1 MAVKAA
7 LVLLAGWAAIVLV
20 GADANTMAEMGPD
33 AAPAPR
39 WQSAVEVEQEEARPR
54 AHSNSA
60 AASREPSEIAEN
72 TVSADT
78 PAHTPPNTD
87 QDASEPSQPTEE
99 PAGAESESAAA
110 ESQAQAHQ
118 QAAQPES
125 QSAPDPEQEAPRTDD
140 EAREDGDS
148 STQTTYTWRD
158 GEHSRTVT
166 YQAELTVVTSREGE
180 SEIVPRQ
187 AASAQSDGP
196 PVFRSDTGE
205 LMTLP
210 GGVLL
215 VLDADSD
222 QSTIDQ
228 FFAVNGISR
237 GRVHDQTFTTNAFL
251 VDTEP
256 GLPSLNL
263 AIQLA
268 GQEGVVIASPNWE
281 REATPQASDSL
292 MPLLEPRSVEALAD
306 CAEIDRS
313 AGIDDPYYGCQWHL
327 KNTGQ
332 FRDSPTSMPDI
343 RVEDVWDASD
353 PETMGEGIRV
363 AVVDSGMH
371 SAHEDLSMNVDTS
384 RNHNYRNGDTNISGS
399 RAGHGT
405 SVAGIIAA
413 RDNSVGV
420 RGVAPRAT
428 IYGYNLLAGSTVPD
442 ANVADAMTRDLADT
456 AVSNNSWG
464 PGRAGNPVRA
474 HATWEA
480 AVVNGVENGF
490 GGKGVV
496 YVWAGGNGYRESD
509 HANLGGLA
517 NHYAVTAVCA
527 VNYKDVRS
535 YYSEL
540 GANLWVCG
548 LSGNVSYGR
557 RNYAYNPDA
566 NLPPITTTDN
576 GNRYRETFSGT
587 SAAAPIVSGVVA
599 LMRAAN
605 DQLTWRD
612 VKVILANSARKND
625 PGNSGWLSG
634 AAKYRSPMESYS
646 YNLAYGFGVVDAK
659 AAVDLAKTW
668 TNLPPWRTTSDDS
681 TDQAKV
687 IPDAPSNSVPGS
699 TIESTLTVDDYVRFV
714 EFVEINVNMVHSQ
727 FKDLAIELVSPS
739 GNVSTLTTARRKAGS
754 AGINGSYRF
763 GSARHLGESPAG
775 TWKLRVTDRRAGN
788 SGTLRSWNVTVYG
801 HGPTLTLSLPTPGD
815 QSITAHWMAPDDQGG
830 SDITSYDLRFIRSDA
845 SDKSDLRWTT
855 RTDIATDT
863 YEITGLEAGVY
874 YDIQVRAHNDPG
886 AGSWTI
892 TVQGSTSPVA
902 PETLA
907 APNVSGR
914 AGELR
919 VSWTPPRAGQVGILR
934 YGLRY
939 ILSSATA
946 EEKED
951 GDNWTEE
958 VAWTTGGGE
967 LKHIIDGLTNGV
979 SYDVQARAVN
989 SQGTSEW
996 SSTSAGAPFIA
1007 NAEPAFPMS
1016 ETGIRSV
1023 SENTPAGQNIGA
1035 AIRAIDPNGDN
1046 LTYESASLDFK
1057 HFAIDESS
1065 GQIQTKKPLNHEDK
1079 SSYTFAVSVSDQKDV
1094 NAEADTT
1101 SDDTIMVTVTIED
1114 VNEPPVVTGDMEH
1127 DITENS
1133 GRYVADFNATDPEND
1148 VLEWRL
1154 SGPDAD
1160 HFEVSD
1166 SGALSFVAN
1175 PDYDAFADADTDSA
1189 YEVSVEAYE
1198 VPVEASD
1205 GSLAGRIEVTIN
1217 ILDVNEPLVAE
1228 DDSVTVVED
1237 TRTYLNVLAN
1247 DNDPE
1252 SADLTVTAPA
1262 STDNASLVVQPGGLI
1277 RYSPNPNFDKQDR
1290 FTYQISDGTDR
1301 ASATVIVTIEPVND
1315 APVFPAGAMQLEVA
1329 KDAQEGDKVGQPV
1342 TATDVE
1348 GGPLT
1353 YRLIGNNFPFE
1364 IDTSSGQILVGPGAS
1379 FDPTVQDTYT
1389 VAVRARD
1396 PGFAKSDILV
1406 IITVVDQ
1413 GVNEAPVASDDAA
1426 TTREDEAVVVRVL
1439 DNDRDPENDD
1449 LAVIRVTAPQNGA
1462 AEVDAGG
1469 ETITYTPRADYHG
1482 ADSFTYTV
1490 SDGHLDGQAEVSV
1503 TIRSVNDAPA
1513 FAAVPAERSV
1523 SENAPGA
1530 KVGVPVIATDV
1541 DDITLTYRLQGAPE
1555 FEIVEDTG
1563 QIQVAPGV
1571 TLDREHTSSYEVTVT
1586 ASDRLNESDSITVTI
1601 NVSNVNEAPTAVND
1615 TATTDEDQS
1624 VRIDVLAN
1632 DTDPDTERAA
1642 LTVSVL
1648 RDPLDGTA
1656 RVESDRTITYTP
1668 NANFAGEN
1676 SFTYRLSDGSL
1687 SDDGSVTVTV
1697 EAVND
1702 APAFPA
1708 ATAERSVS
1716 ENASPRAKVGVP
1728 VIATDVD
1735 GDLLGYR
1742 LQGAPEFEI
1751 DEDTG
1756 QIQVAPGVTLDR
1768 ERTPS
1773 YEVTVTASDGKGGT
1787 DSITVTINVSNVNEA
1802 PTAVNDTA
1810 TTDEDQSVRI
1820 DVLDNDTDPDTE
1832 RAALTVS
1839 VLRDPLDGT
1848 ARVESDRTIT
1858 YTPNANFAGENS
1870 FTYRL
1875 SDGSLSDDGSV
1886 TVTVEAVNDAPAFPA
1901 VPAERS
1907 VSENALPGAKVGVP
1921 VIATDVDGDLLGYR
1935 LQGAPEF
1942 EIDEDTGQIQ
1952 VAPGVTLDRERTP
1965 SYEVTVTASDG
1976 KGGTDSITVTINVSN
1991 VNEAPTAVNDTA
2003 TTDEDQ
2009 SVRIDVLAN
2018 DTDPDTERA
2027 ALTVSVGR
2035 QPLNGTASV
2044 ESDRTITYTP
2054 NANFAGENSFTYS
2067 VSDGSLS
2074 DAGSVTVTVEA
2085 VNDAPTF
2092 PSPTAARSVPE
2103 DAEADDN
2110 VGAPVTAM
2118 DVESAL
2124 LTYSL
2129 SGADSGSF
2137 NIDSNGQ
2144 ITVGMGVTFD
2154 AATKDTY
2161 TVTVTADDGS
2171 GEANATATVEVTIT
2185 VTAGPPI
2192 IIITGGGGGGGGGG
2206 GPSPSEV
2213 DFEWTVQHDI
2223 EQLDG
2228 GNDRATG
2235 VWSDGT
2241 TLWVADNADGAGDAV
2256 YAYDRES
2263 GERLSEREFTL
2274 AEANR
2279 APRGF
2284 WSDRSVVWVSDSGR
2298 ERLFAYRLADG
2309 ERLEEREFALAAGN
2323 SDARGIW
2330 SDEETMWVLD
2340 GRADALF
2347 AYGFESGELLAEYAL
2362 DSANDDPRGIWSDG
2376 VTIWVSDHGAKRLI
2390 AYRLPVLPD
2399 AETDPGEEDAD
2410 DDARELERVSDE
2422 EFTELSKASNNSPRG
2437 IWSDGEV
2444 MYVADESDDRVYS
2457 YNMPDAIDAR
2467 LASLTLS
2474 GVDIG
2479 AFSSSNTEYEAVV
2492 ADGVTETTVEA
2503 EAMQRRTDVAIDPP
2517 DADGEADGHQVAL
2530 QDLGEIAVTVT
2541 SADGSRTRVYRVQFP
2556 ETGWDPARD
2565 PWPHCLRGAIS
2576 EGFSLV
2582 VYEGGS
2588 VDELVGCAESRGI
2601 VALYALHEGAY
2612 VSHILGAPDFVNA
2625 GFLELFP
2632 DGLPPITPLIA
2643 GSNGPPS
2650 ADPFGDLD
2658 DGGQQPWPECL
2669 RGDIAAGFSLVVSE
2683 GGSVDELEACAR
2695 SADITALYTLSEGE
2709 FVSYILGA
2717 PAFVTQPFRDLF
2729 ADGLPLM
2736 TPLVARSEGQ
2746 PGGR

>member
-60 AASREPSEIAEN
+60 AASREPSEIAGN

-125 QSAPDPEQEAPRTDD
+125 QSAPDPEQEAPRTDN

-180 SEIVPRQ
+180 SEIVQRQ

-215 VLDADSD
+215 VLNPDSD
-222 QSTIDQ
+222 QSRIDQ

-237 GRVHDQTFTTNAFL
+237 GRVHEQTFTTNAFFI
-251 VDTEP
+251 DTEP

-281 REATPQASDSL
+281 REATSQASDSL
-292 MPLLEPRSVEALAD
+292 MPLLEPRSVGALAD

-353 PETMGEGIRV
+353 PETMGEGIRI
-363 AVVDSGMH
+363 AIVDTGMH
-371 SAHEDLSMNVDTS
+371 SAHEDLSLNVDTS
-384 RNHNYRNGDTNISGS
+384 RNHNYRNGDSNISGS
-399 RAGHGT
+399 NAGHGT

-428 IYGYNLLAGSTVPD
+428 IYGYNLIAGRAVPD

-464 PGRAGNPVRA
+464 FGHTGAPVRA

-496 YVWAGGNGYRESD
+496 YVWSGGNSYRGGD
-509 HANLGGLA
+509 HANLDGQV
-517 NHYAVTAVCA
+517 NHYATTAVCA

-548 LSGNVSYGR
+548 LSGNVASGR
-557 RNYAYNPDA
+557 RNYLYNPDGH
-566 NLPPITTTDN
+566 LQPITTTDN
-576 GNRYRETFSGT
+576 GNRYRESFSGT

-625 PGNSGWLSG
+625 PGNSGWLAG

-668 TNLPPWRTTSDDS
+668 TNLPPWRTTRSESADE
-681 TDQAKV
+681 ARG

-801 HGPTLTLSLPTPGD
+801 HGSTVTLSLPTPGD
-815 QSITAHWMAPDDQGG
+815 QSITAHWMAPDDPGG
-830 SDITSYDLRFIRSDA
+830 SAVTSYDLRFIRSDA

-855 RTDIATDT
+855 RTDITTDT
-863 YEITGLEAGVY
+863 YEITGLDAGVY
-874 YDIQVRAHNDPG
+874 YDIQVRAHNDLG

-892 TVQGSTSPVA
+892 TVQGSTSPIA

-907 APNVSGR
+907 APNVSAR

-939 ILSSATA
+939 ILSSDTA

-951 GDNWTEE
+951 GNNWTEE
-958 VAWTTGGGE
+958 VAWTTGSGE

-1016 ETGIRSV
+1016 ATGIRSV

-1035 AIRAIDPNGDN
+1035 AIRAIDPNDDN

-1057 HFAIDESS
+1057 HFAIDKSS

-1094 NAEADTT
+1094 NAEADPTV
-1101 SDDTIMVTVTIED
+1101 DDTIMVTVTIED

-1148 VLEWRL
+1148 VFEWRL
-1154 SGPDAD
+1154 SGPDAG

-1175 PDYDAFADADTDSA
+1175 PDYDAFADADTDST
-1189 YEVSVEAYE
+1189 YEVFVEAYE

-1205 GSLAGRIEVTIN
+1205 GSLVGRIEVTIN

-1228 DDSVTVVED
+1228 DDSVTIVED
-1237 TRTYLNVLAN
+1237 TRAYINVLAN

-1262 STDNASLVVQPGGLI
+1262 STDNASLVIQPGGLI
-1277 RYSPNPNFDKQDR
+1277 RYSPNPNFNKQDR

-1315 APVFPAGAMQLEVA
+1315 APDFPVGPIRLKVA

-1348 GGPLT
+1348 GGHLT
-1353 YRLIGNNFPFE
+1353 YRLIGNKFPFE
-1364 IDTSSGQILVGPGAS
+1364 IDTSSGQILVGSGAS

-1490 SDGHLDGQAEVSV
+1490 SDGHLGGQAEVSM

-1523 SENAPGA
+1523 SENASPGA
-1530 KVGVPVIATDV
+1530 KVGDPVIATDV
-1541 DDITLTYRLQGAPE
+1541 DGDLLGYRLQGAPE
-1555 FEIVEDTG
+1555 FEIDEDTG
-1563 QIQVAPGV
+1563 QIRVAPGI
-1571 TLDREHTSSYEVTVT
+1571 TLDRERTPSYEVTVT
-1586 ASDRLNESDSITVTI
+1586 ATDRSNASDSITVTI

-1676 SFTYRLSDGSL
+1676 SFTY
-1687 SDDGSVTVTV
+1687 
-1697 EAVND
+1697 
-1702 APAFPA
+1702 
-1708 ATAERSVS
+1708 
-1716 ENASPRAKVGVP
+1716 
-1728 VIATDVD
+1728 
-1735 GDLLGYR
+1735 
-1742 LQGAPEFEI
+1742 
-1751 DEDTG
+1751 
-1756 QIQVAPGVTLDR
+1756 
-1768 ERTPS
+1768 
-1773 YEVTVTASDGKGGT
+1773 
-1787 DSITVTINVSNVNEA
+1787 
-1802 PTAVNDTA
+1802 
-1810 TTDEDQSVRI
+1810 
-1820 DVLDNDTDPDTE
+1820 
-1832 RAALTVS
+1832 
-1839 VLRDPLDGT
+1839 
-1848 ARVESDRTIT
+1848 
-1858 YTPNANFAGENS
+1858 
-1870 FTYRL
+1870 
-1875 SDGSLSDDGSV
+1875 
-1886 TVTVEAVNDAPAFPA
+1886 
-1901 VPAERS
+1901 
-1907 VSENALPGAKVGVP
+1907 
-1921 VIATDVDGDLLGYR
+1921 
-1935 LQGAPEF
+1935 
-1942 EIDEDTGQIQ
+1942 
-1952 VAPGVTLDRERTP
+1952 
-1965 SYEVTVTASDG
+1965 
-1976 KGGTDSITVTINVSN
+1976 
-1991 VNEAPTAVNDTA
+1991 
-2003 TTDEDQ
+2003 
-2009 SVRIDVLAN
+2009 
-2018 DTDPDTERA
+2018 
-2027 ALTVSVGR
+2027 
-2035 QPLNGTASV
+2035 
-2044 ESDRTITYTP
+2044 
-2054 NANFAGENSFTYS
+2054 S

-2085 VNDAPTF
+2085 VNDAPAF
-2092 PSPTAARSVPE
+2092 PTATTARSVPE
-2103 DAEADDN
+2103 SAEADDN

-2124 LTYSL
+2124 LTYRL
-2129 SGADSGSF
+2129 SGADASSF
-2137 NIDSNGQ
+2137 DIDSDGQ
-2144 ITVGMGVTFD
+2144 ITVGMGAKFD
-2154 AATKDTY
+2154 IATQETY
-2161 TVTVTADDGS
+2161 VVTVTADDGS

-2185 VTAGPPI
+2185 VGGGPP

-2206 GPSPSEV
+2206 GPTPSEV
-2213 DFEWTVQHDI
+2213 DFEWTVDRDI
-2223 EQLDG
+2223 EELDG

-2256 YAYDRES
+2256 YAYDLAS
-2263 GERLSEREFTL
+2263 GERVEEREFDL
-2274 AEANR
+2274 AETNR
-2279 APRGF
+2279 APRGI

-2298 ERLFAYRLADG
+2298 ERLFAYDLATG
-2309 ERLEEREFALAAGN
+2309 ERLEEREFALAERN

-2340 GRADALF
+2340 SRANALF

-2362 DSANDDPRGIWSDG
+2362 DSANSDPHGIWSDG

-2410 DDARELERVSDE
+2410 DDARELERVREE

-2437 IWSDGEV
+2437 IWSDGDV

-2479 AFSSSNTEYEAVV
+2479 EFSSSNTEYEGVV
-2492 ADGVTETTVEA
+2492 SEGVTETTVEA

-2517 DADGEADGHQVAL
+2517 DADVEADGHHVAL
-2530 QDLGEIAVTVT
+2530 QDLGEITVTVT
-2541 SADGSRTRVYRVQFP
+2541 SQDGSRTRVYRVQFP
-2556 ETGWDPARD
+2556 DTGWDPARD
-2565 PWPHCLRGAIS
+2565 PWPHCLRGAVS
-2576 EGFSLV
+2576 VGFSLV

-2588 VDELVGCAESRGI
+2588 VEELVSCAESRGI
-2601 VALYALHEGAY
+2601 VALYALHQGVY
-2612 VSHILGAPDFVNA
+2612 VSNILGAPDFVNREFREIFA
-2625 GFLELFP
+2625 
-2632 DGLPPITPLIA
+2632 DGLPVMVPLVA
-2643 GSNGPPS
+2643 ASNGPPS

-2669 RGDIAAGFSLVVSE
+2669 RGAIAAGFSLVVYE
-2683 GGSVDELEACAR
+2683 GGSVDELEACAQSR
-2695 SADITALYTLSEGE
+2695 DVAALYALSEGE

-2736 TPLVARSEGQ
+2736 TPLVARSEGL

>member
-1 MAVKAA
+1 MAGDFQRMAVKAA
-7 LVLLAGWAAIVLV
+7 LVLLAGWAAIVLA

-78 PAHTPPNTD
+78 PARTPPNTD

-125 QSAPDPEQEAPRTDD
+125 QSAPDPEQEAPRTDN

-222 QSTIDQ
+222 QSRIDQ

-251 VDTEP
+251 IDTEP

-306 CAEIDRS
+306 CAKIDRS

-332 FRDSPTSMPDI
+332 FTDAVTSMPDI

-428 IYGYNLLAGSTVPD
+428 IYGYNLIAGSTVPD

-464 PGRAGNPVRA
+464 FGRTGAPVRA

-496 YVWAGGNGYRESD
+496 YVWAGGNSYRESD
-509 HANLGGLA
+509 HANLDGQA
-517 NHYAVTAVCA
+517 NHYATTAVCA

-548 LSGNVSYGR
+548 LSGNVASGR
-557 RNYAYNPDA
+557 RNYLHNPDGH
-566 NLPPITTTDN
+566 LQPITTTDN

-668 TNLPPWRTTSDDS
+668 TNLPPWRTTRSESADE
-681 TDQAKV
+681 ARG

-801 HGPTLTLSLPTPGD
+801 YGPTLTLSLPTPGD
-815 QSITAHWMAPDDQGG
+815 QSITAHWMDPDDQGG
-830 SDITSYDLRFIRSDA
+830 SDSTSYDLRFIRSDA

-874 YDIQVRAHNDPG
+874 YDIQVRAHNDLG

-939 ILSSATA
+939 ILSSDTA

-1101 SDDTIMVTVTIED
+1101 SDDTIVVTVTVED

-1189 YEVSVEAYE
+1189 YEVFVEAYE

-1348 GGPLT
+1348 GGRLT

-1426 TTREDEAVVVRVL
+1426 TTREDEAVVVPVL

-1469 ETITYTPRADYHG
+1469 ETITYTPRLNHHG

-1513 FAAVPAERSV
+1513 FAAVPAARSV

-1555 FEIVEDTG
+1555 FEIV
-1563 QIQVAPGV
+1563 
-1571 TLDREHTSSYEVTVT
+1571 
-1586 ASDRLNESDSITVTI
+1586 
-1601 NVSNVNEAPTAVND
+1601 
-1615 TATTDEDQS
+1615 
-1624 VRIDVLAN
+1624 
-1632 DTDPDTERAA
+1632 
-1642 LTVSVL
+1642 
-1648 RDPLDGTA
+1648 
-1656 RVESDRTITYTP
+1656 
-1668 NANFAGEN
+1668 
-1676 SFTYRLSDGSL
+1676 
-1687 SDDGSVTVTV
+1687 
-1697 EAVND
+1697 
-1702 APAFPA
+1702 
-1708 ATAERSVS
+1708 
-1716 ENASPRAKVGVP
+1716 
-1728 VIATDVD
+1728 
-1735 GDLLGYR
+1735 
-1742 LQGAPEFEI
+1742 
-1751 DEDTG
+1751 EDTG

-1870 FTYRL
+1870 FTY
-1875 SDGSLSDDGSV
+1875 
-1886 TVTVEAVNDAPAFPA
+1886 
-1901 VPAERS
+1901 
-1907 VSENALPGAKVGVP
+1907 
-1921 VIATDVDGDLLGYR
+1921 
-1935 LQGAPEF
+1935 
-1942 EIDEDTGQIQ
+1942 
-1952 VAPGVTLDRERTP
+1952 
-1965 SYEVTVTASDG
+1965 
-1976 KGGTDSITVTINVSN
+1976 
-1991 VNEAPTAVNDTA
+1991 
-2003 TTDEDQ
+2003 
-2009 SVRIDVLAN
+2009 
-2018 DTDPDTERA
+2018 
-2027 ALTVSVGR
+2027 
-2035 QPLNGTASV
+2035 
-2044 ESDRTITYTP
+2044 
-2054 NANFAGENSFTYS
+2054 S

-2085 VNDAPTF
+2085 VNDAPAF
-2092 PSPTAARSVPE
+2092 PAATAERTVSEQAKAGDP
-2103 DAEADDN
+2103 
-2110 VGAPVTAM
+2110 VGAALTAT
-2118 DVESAL
+2118 DVDGDT
-2124 LTYSL
+2124 LTYGL
-2129 SGADSGSF
+2129 TGAAASDF
-2137 NIDSNGQ
+2137 EIDEQTGQ
-2144 ITVGMGVTFD
+2144 ITVAEG
-2154 AATKDTY
+2154 AALNVALSPY
-2161 TVTVTADDGS
+2161 TVTVTADDRQ
-2171 GEANATATVEVTIT
+2171 GETAMVEVTIT
-2185 VTAGPPI
+2185 VTAGPV
-2192 IIITGGGGGGGGGG
+2192 IIITGGGGGGG

-2223 EQLDG
+2223 EELDG

-2235 VWSDGT
+2235 MWSDGT

-2263 GERLSEREFTL
+2263 GERVEEREFALHET
-2274 AEANR
+2274 NR

-2298 ERLFAYRLADG
+2298 ERLFAYDLATG

-2340 GRADALF
+2340 GRTDALF
-2347 AYGFESGELLAEYAL
+2347 AYALASGELLAEYAL

-2399 AETDPGEEDAD
+2399 TEADSGEEDAD
-2410 DDARELERVSDE
+2410 GDARELERVSDE

-2437 IWSDGEV
+2437 IWSDGDV

-2474 GVDIG
+2474 GVGIG
-2479 AFSSSNTEYEAVV
+2479 EFSSSNTEYEAVV

-2517 DADGEADGHQVAL
+2517 DADVEADGHQVAL
-2530 QDLGEIAVTVT
+2530 HDLGEITVTVT
-2541 SADGSRTRVYRVQFP
+2541 SQDGSRTRVYRVRFP
-2556 ETGWDPARD
+2556 DTGWDPARD
-2565 PWPHCLRGAIS
+2565 PWPHCLRGAVS

-2588 VDELVGCAESRGI
+2588 VDELVSCAESRGI
-2601 VALYALHEGAY
+2601 VALYAPHEGVY
-2612 VSHILGAPDFVNA
+2612 VSHILGAPDFVNREFREIFA
-2625 GFLELFP
+2625 
-2632 DGLPPITPLIA
+2632 DGLPVMVPLVA

-2669 RGDIAAGFSLVVSE
+2669 RGDGAAGFSLVVYE
-2683 GGSVDELEACAR
+2683 GGSVEELVACAR
-2695 SADITALYTLSEGE
+2695 SVDITALYTLSEGD

-2717 PAFVTQPFRDLF
+2717 PDFVTQPFRDLF
-2729 ADGLPLM
+2729 AGGLPLM

>member
-1 MAVKAA
+1 M
-7 LVLLAGWAAIVLV
+7 
-20 GADANTMAEMGPD
+20 
-33 AAPAPR
+33 
-39 WQSAVEVEQEEARPR
+39 
-54 AHSNSA
+54 
-60 AASREPSEIAEN
+60 
-72 TVSADT
+72 SADT

-87 QDASEPSQPTEE
+87 QDASEPSQQAEPPPADQSDPQSASSQPATDTPSATEE
-99 PAGAESESAAA
+99 PAGAESASAAA

-222 QSTIDQ
+222 QSRIDQ

-428 IYGYNLLAGSTVPD
+428 IYGYNLIAGSTVPD

-464 PGRAGNPVRA
+464 FGRTGAPVRA

-496 YVWAGGNGYRESD
+496 YVWAGGNSYRESD
-509 HANLGGLA
+509 HANLDGQA
-517 NHYAVTAVCA
+517 NHYATTAVCA

-548 LSGNVSYGR
+548 LSGNVASGR
-557 RNYAYNPDA
+557 RNYLHNPDGH
-566 NLPPITTTDN
+566 LQPITTTDN

-659 AAVDLAKTW
+659 AAVALAKTW

-801 HGPTLTLSLPTPGD
+801 YGPTLTLSLPTPGD
-815 QSITAHWMAPDDQGG
+815 QSITAHWMDPDDQGG
-830 SDITSYDLRFIRSDA
+830 SDSTSYDLRFIRSDA

-855 RTDIATDT
+855 RTDITTDT

-874 YDIQVRAHNDPG
+874 YDIQVRAHNDLG

-892 TVQGSTSPVA
+892 TVQGSTSPIA

-951 GDNWTEE
+951 GNNWTEE

-1094 NAEADTT
+1094 NAEADPTV
-1101 SDDTIMVTVTIED
+1101 DDTIMVTVTIED

-1348 GGPLT
+1348 GGRLT

-1439 DNDRDPENDD
+1439 DNDHDPENDD

-1523 SENAPGA
+1523 SENASPGA
-1530 KVGVPVIATDV
+1530 KVGDPVIATDV

-1555 FEIVEDTG
+1555 FEIDEDTG

-1586 ASDRLNESDSITVTI
+1586 ASDRL
-1601 NVSNVNEAPTAVND
+1601 
-1615 TATTDEDQS
+1615 QG
-1624 VRIDVLAN
+1624 RVL
-1632 DTDPDTERAA
+1632 
-1642 LTVSVL
+1642 
-1648 RDPLDGTA
+1648 
-1656 RVESDRTITYTP
+1656 
-1668 NANFAGEN
+1668 
-1676 SFTYRLSDGSL
+1676 
-1687 SDDGSVTVTV
+1687 
-1697 EAVND
+1697 
-1702 APAFPA
+1702 
-1708 ATAERSVS
+1708 
-1716 ENASPRAKVGVP
+1716 
-1728 VIATDVD
+1728 
-1735 GDLLGYR
+1735 
-1742 LQGAPEFEI
+1742 
-1751 DEDTG
+1751 
-1756 QIQVAPGVTLDR
+1756 
-1768 ERTPS
+1768 
-1773 YEVTVTASDGKGGT
+1773 TAS
-1787 DSITVTINVSNVNEA
+1787 
-1802 PTAVNDTA
+1802 
-1810 TTDEDQSVRI
+1810 
-1820 DVLDNDTDPDTE
+1820 
-1832 RAALTVS
+1832 
-1839 VLRDPLDGT
+1839 
-1848 ARVESDRTIT
+1848 
-1858 YTPNANFAGENS
+1858 
-1870 FTYRL
+1870 
-1875 SDGSLSDDGSV
+1875 
-1886 TVTVEAVNDAPAFPA
+1886 
-1901 VPAERS
+1901 
-1907 VSENALPGAKVGVP
+1907 
-1921 VIATDVDGDLLGYR
+1921 
-1935 LQGAPEF
+1935 
-1942 EIDEDTGQIQ
+1942 
-1952 VAPGVTLDRERTP
+1952 
-1965 SYEVTVTASDG
+1965 
-1976 KGGTDSITVTINVSN
+1976 
-1991 VNEAPTAVNDTA
+1991 
-2003 TTDEDQ
+2003 
-2009 SVRIDVLAN
+2009 
-2018 DTDPDTERA
+2018 
-2027 ALTVSVGR
+2027 
-2035 QPLNGTASV
+2035 
-2044 ESDRTITYTP
+2044 
-2054 NANFAGENSFTYS
+2054 
-2067 VSDGSLS
+2067 
-2074 DAGSVTVTVEA
+2074 
-2085 VNDAPTF
+2085 
-2092 PSPTAARSVPE
+2092 
-2103 DAEADDN
+2103 
-2110 VGAPVTAM
+2110 
-2118 DVESAL
+2118 
-2124 LTYSL
+2124 
-2129 SGADSGSF
+2129 
-2137 NIDSNGQ
+2137 
-2144 ITVGMGVTFD
+2144 
-2154 AATKDTY
+2154 
-2161 TVTVTADDGS
+2161 
-2171 GEANATATVEVTIT
+2171 
-2185 VTAGPPI
+2185 
-2192 IIITGGGGGGGGGG
+2192 
-2206 GPSPSEV
+2206 PSPS
-2213 DFEWTVQHDI
+2213 T
-2223 EQLDG
+2223 
-2228 GNDRATG
+2228 
-2235 VWSDGT
+2235 
-2241 TLWVADNADGAGDAV
+2241 
-2256 YAYDRES
+2256 
-2263 GERLSEREFTL
+2263 
-2274 AEANR
+2274 
-2279 APRGF
+2279 
-2284 WSDRSVVWVSDSGR
+2284 
-2298 ERLFAYRLADG
+2298 
-2309 ERLEEREFALAAGN
+2309 
-2323 SDARGIW
+2323 
-2330 SDEETMWVLD
+2330 
-2340 GRADALF
+2340 
-2347 AYGFESGELLAEYAL
+2347 
-2362 DSANDDPRGIWSDG
+2362 
-2376 VTIWVSDHGAKRLI
+2376 
-2390 AYRLPVLPD
+2390 
-2399 AETDPGEEDAD
+2399 
-2410 DDARELERVSDE
+2410 
-2422 EFTELSKASNNSPRG
+2422 SP
-2437 IWSDGEV
+2437 
-2444 MYVADESDDRVYS
+2444 
-2457 YNMPDAIDAR
+2457 
-2467 LASLTLS
+2467 T
-2474 GVDIG
+2474 
-2479 AFSSSNTEYEAVV
+2479 
-2492 ADGVTETTVEA
+2492 
-2503 EAMQRRTDVAIDPP
+2503 
-2517 DADGEADGHQVAL
+2517 
-2530 QDLGEIAVTVT
+2530 
-2541 SADGSRTRVYRVQFP
+2541 
-2556 ETGWDPARD
+2556 
-2565 PWPHCLRGAIS
+2565 
-2576 EGFSLV
+2576 
-2582 VYEGGS
+2582 
-2588 VDELVGCAESRGI
+2588 
-2601 VALYALHEGAY
+2601 
-2612 VSHILGAPDFVNA
+2612 
-2625 GFLELFP
+2625 
-2632 DGLPPITPLIA
+2632 
-2643 GSNGPPS
+2643 
-2650 ADPFGDLD
+2650 
-2658 DGGQQPWPECL
+2658 
-2669 RGDIAAGFSLVVSE
+2669 
-2683 GGSVDELEACAR
+2683 
-2695 SADITALYTLSEGE
+2695 
-2709 FVSYILGA
+2709 
-2717 PAFVTQPFRDLF
+2717 
-2729 ADGLPLM
+2729 
-2736 TPLVARSEGQ
+2736 
-2746 PGGR
+2746 

>member
-1 MAVKAA
+1 MAVKAS
-7 LVLLAGWAAIVLV
+7 LVLLAGWAAIVLA

-39 WQSAVEVEQEEARPR
+39 WQSAVAVEQEEARPR

-78 PAHTPPNTD
+78 PARTPPNTD

-99 PAGAESESAAA
+99 PAGAESASAAA

-166 YQAELTVVTSREGE
+166 YQAELTVVTSRDGE

-187 AASAQSDGP
+187 AASAQSNEP

-874 YDIQVRAHNDPG
+874 YDIQVRAHNDLG

-1348 GGPLT
+1348 GGRLT

-1469 ETITYTPRADYHG
+1469 ETITYTPRLNHHG

-1523 SENAPGA
+1523 SENAPPGA
-1530 KVGVPVIATDV
+1530 KVGDPVIATDV

-1708 ATAERSVS
+1708 
-1716 ENASPRAKVGVP
+1716 
-1728 VIATDVD
+1728 
-1735 GDLLGYR
+1735 
-1742 LQGAPEFEI
+1742 
-1751 DEDTG
+1751 
-1756 QIQVAPGVTLDR
+1756 
-1768 ERTPS
+1768 
-1773 YEVTVTASDGKGGT
+1773 
-1787 DSITVTINVSNVNEA
+1787 
-1802 PTAVNDTA
+1802 
-1810 TTDEDQSVRI
+1810 
-1820 DVLDNDTDPDTE
+1820 
-1832 RAALTVS
+1832 
-1839 VLRDPLDGT
+1839 
-1848 ARVESDRTIT
+1848 
-1858 YTPNANFAGENS
+1858 
-1870 FTYRL
+1870 
-1875 SDGSLSDDGSV
+1875 
-1886 TVTVEAVNDAPAFPA
+1886 

-1907 VSENALPGAKVGVP
+1907 VSENASPGAKVGVP

-2027 ALTVSVGR
+2027 ALTVSVLRDPLDGTARVESDRTITYTPNANFAGENSFTYRVSDGSLSDAGSVTVTVEAVNDAPAFPAVPAERSVSENASPGAKVGVPVIATDVDGDLLGYRLQGAPEFEIDEDTGQIQVAPGVTLDRERTPSYEVTVTASDGKGGTDSITVTINVSNVNEAPTAVNDTATTDEDQSVRIDVLANDTDPDTERAALRVSVGR

-2054 NANFAGENSFTYS
+2054 NANFAGENSFTYRRLRR
-2067 VSDGSLS
+2067 LS
-2074 DAGSVTVTVEA
+2074 Q
-2085 VNDAPTF
+2085 
-2092 PSPTAARSVPE
+2092 RRR
-2103 DAEADDN
+2103 
-2110 VGAPVTAM
+2110 
-2118 DVESAL
+2118 
-2124 LTYSL
+2124 L
-2129 SGADSGSF
+2129 SHG
-2137 NIDSNGQ
+2137 
-2144 ITVGMGVTFD
+2144 
-2154 AATKDTY
+2154 
-2161 TVTVTADDGS
+2161 
-2171 GEANATATVEVTIT
+2171 
-2185 VTAGPPI
+2185 
-2192 IIITGGGGGGGGGG
+2192 
-2206 GPSPSEV
+2206 
-2213 DFEWTVQHDI
+2213 H
-2223 EQLDG
+2223 
-2228 GNDRATG
+2228 R
-2235 VWSDGT
+2235 
-2241 TLWVADNADGAGDAV
+2241 
-2256 YAYDRES
+2256 RS
-2263 GERLSEREFTL
+2263 GER
-2274 AEANR
+2274 R
-2279 APRGF
+2279 AGVRGGA
-2284 WSDRSVVWVSDSGR
+2284 GR
-2298 ERLFAYRLADG
+2298 ALGLG
-2309 ERLEEREFALAAGN
+2309 ERA
-2323 SDARGIW
+2323 
-2330 SDEETMWVLD
+2330 
-2340 GRADALF
+2340 
-2347 AYGFESGELLAEYAL
+2347 
-2362 DSANDDPRGIWSDG
+2362 
-2376 VTIWVSDHGAKRLI
+2376 
-2390 AYRLPVLPD
+2390 
-2399 AETDPGEEDAD
+2399 
-2410 DDARELERVSDE
+2410 
-2422 EFTELSKASNNSPRG
+2422 
-2437 IWSDGEV
+2437 
-2444 MYVADESDDRVYS
+2444 
-2457 YNMPDAIDAR
+2457 
-2467 LASLTLS
+2467 
-2474 GVDIG
+2474 
-2479 AFSSSNTEYEAVV
+2479 
-2492 ADGVTETTVEA
+2492 
-2503 EAMQRRTDVAIDPP
+2503 
-2517 DADGEADGHQVAL
+2517 
-2530 QDLGEIAVTVT
+2530 
-2541 SADGSRTRVYRVQFP
+2541 
-2556 ETGWDPARD
+2556 
-2565 PWPHCLRGAIS
+2565 
-2576 EGFSLV
+2576 
-2582 VYEGGS
+2582 
-2588 VDELVGCAESRGI
+2588 
-2601 VALYALHEGAY
+2601 
-2612 VSHILGAPDFVNA
+2612 
-2625 GFLELFP
+2625 
-2632 DGLPPITPLIA
+2632 
-2643 GSNGPPS
+2643 
-2650 ADPFGDLD
+2650 
-2658 DGGQQPWPECL
+2658 
-2669 RGDIAAGFSLVVSE
+2669 
-2683 GGSVDELEACAR
+2683 
-2695 SADITALYTLSEGE
+2695 
-2709 FVSYILGA
+2709 
-2717 PAFVTQPFRDLF
+2717 
-2729 ADGLPLM
+2729 
-2736 TPLVARSEGQ
+2736 ARSEGWR
-2746 PGGR
+2746 PGHRHRRRRRHADLRANGCCCVGLRDRRTNGADHRGRGGGAERCPVSLQRHRHRRRQAG

>member
-1 MAVKAA
+1 MAGDFQRMAVKAA

-60 AASREPSEIAEN
+60 AASREPSEIAGN

-99 PAGAESESAAA
+99 PVGAESESAAA

-125 QSAPDPEQEAPRTDD
+125 QSAPDPEQEAPRTDN

-187 AASAQSDGP
+187 AASAQSNGP

-215 VLDADSD
+215 VLNADSD
-222 QSTIDQ
+222 QSRIDQ

-237 GRVHDQTFTTNAFL
+237 GRVHDQTFTTNAFFI
-251 VDTEP
+251 DTEP

-332 FRDSPTSMPDI
+332 FTDAVTSMPDI

-353 PETMGEGIRV
+353 PETMGEGIRI
-363 AVVDSGMH
+363 AIVDTGMH
-371 SAHEDLSMNVDTS
+371 SAHEDLSLNVDTS

-399 RAGHGT
+399 NAGHGT

-464 PGRAGNPVRA
+464 SGRTGAPVRA

-496 YVWAGGNGYRESD
+496 YVWAGGNGYRESN
-509 HANLGGLA
+509 HANLDGQA

-557 RNYAYNPDA
+557 RNYLYNPDA

-599 LMRAAN
+599 LLRAAN

-646 YNLAYGFGVVDAK
+646 YNLAYGFGVVDAT
-659 AAVDLAKTW
+659 AAVALAKTW

-801 HGPTLTLSLPTPGD
+801 YGPTLTLSLPTPGD
-815 QSITAHWMAPDDQGG
+815 QSITAHWMDPDDQGG
-830 SDITSYDLRFIRSDA
+830 SDSTSYDLRFIRSDA

-874 YDIQVRAHNDPG
+874 YDIQVRAHNDLG

-892 TVQGSTSPVA
+892 TVQGSTSPIA

-907 APNVSGR
+907 APNVSAR

-939 ILSSATA
+939 ILSSLTA

-1035 AIRAIDPNGDN
+1035 AIRAIDPNDDN

-1065 GQIQTKKPLNHEDK
+1065 GQLQTKKPLNHEDK

-1094 NAEADTT
+1094 NAEADPTV
-1101 SDDTIMVTVTIED
+1101 DDTIMVTVTIED

-1228 DDSVTVVED
+1228 DDSVTIVED

-1348 GGPLT
+1348 GGHLT

-1523 SENAPGA
+1523 SENAP
-1530 KVGVPVIATDV
+1530 
-1541 DDITLTYRLQGAPE
+1541 
-1555 FEIVEDTG
+1555 
-1563 QIQVAPGV
+1563 
-1571 TLDREHTSSYEVTVT
+1571 
-1586 ASDRLNESDSITVTI
+1586 
-1601 NVSNVNEAPTAVND
+1601 
-1615 TATTDEDQS
+1615 
-1624 VRIDVLAN
+1624 
-1632 DTDPDTERAA
+1632 
-1642 LTVSVL
+1642 
-1648 RDPLDGTA
+1648 
-1656 RVESDRTITYTP
+1656 
-1668 NANFAGEN
+1668 
-1676 SFTYRLSDGSL
+1676 
-1687 SDDGSVTVTV
+1687 
-1697 EAVND
+1697 
-1702 APAFPA
+1702 
-1708 ATAERSVS
+1708 
-1716 ENASPRAKVGVP
+1716 PRAKVGDP

-1820 DVLDNDTDPDTE
+1820 DVLANDTDPDTE

-1848 ARVESDRTIT
+1848 ARVERDRTIT

-1870 FTYRL
+1870 FTYSV
-1875 SDGSLSDDGSV
+1875 SDGSLSDAGSV

-1901 VPAERS
+1901 ATAERS
-1907 VSENALPGAKVGVP
+1907 VSENASPGAKVGVP

-2027 ALTVSVGR
+2027 ALTVSVLR
-2035 QPLNGTASV
+2035 DPLDGTARV

-2092 PSPTAARSVPE
+2092 PSPPAARSVP
-2103 DAEADDN
+2103 
-2110 VGAPVTAM
+2110 
-2118 DVESAL
+2118 
-2124 LTYSL
+2124 
-2129 SGADSGSF
+2129 
-2137 NIDSNGQ
+2137 
-2144 ITVGMGVTFD
+2144 
-2154 AATKDTY
+2154 K
-2161 TVTVTADDGS
+2161 
-2171 GEANATATVEVTIT
+2171 
-2185 VTAGPPI
+2185 
-2192 IIITGGGGGGGGGG
+2192 
-2206 GPSPSEV
+2206 
-2213 DFEWTVQHDI
+2213 
-2223 EQLDG
+2223 
-2228 GNDRATG
+2228 
-2235 VWSDGT
+2235 
-2241 TLWVADNADGAGDAV
+2241 
-2256 YAYDRES
+2256 
-2263 GERLSEREFTL
+2263 
-2274 AEANR
+2274 
-2279 APRGF
+2279 APR
-2284 WSDRSVVWVSDSGR
+2284 
-2298 ERLFAYRLADG
+2298 
-2309 ERLEEREFALAAGN
+2309 
-2323 SDARGIW
+2323 
-2330 SDEETMWVLD
+2330 
-2340 GRADALF
+2340 
-2347 AYGFESGELLAEYAL
+2347 
-2362 DSANDDPRGIWSDG
+2362 P
-2376 VTIWVSDHGAKRLI
+2376 
-2390 AYRLPVLPD
+2390 
-2399 AETDPGEEDAD
+2399 
-2410 DDARELERVSDE
+2410 
-2422 EFTELSKASNNSPRG
+2422 
-2437 IWSDGEV
+2437 
-2444 MYVADESDDRVYS
+2444 
-2457 YNMPDAIDAR
+2457 
-2467 LASLTLS
+2467 
-2474 GVDIG
+2474 
-2479 AFSSSNTEYEAVV
+2479 
-2492 ADGVTETTVEA
+2492 TT
-2503 EAMQRRTDVAIDPP
+2503 
-2517 DADGEADGHQVAL
+2517 
-2530 QDLGEIAVTVT
+2530 T
-2541 SADGSRTRVYRVQFP
+2541 SARP
-2556 ETGWDPARD
+2556 
-2565 PWPHCLRGAIS
+2565 
-2576 EGFSLV
+2576 
-2582 VYEGGS
+2582 
-2588 VDELVGCAESRGI
+2588 
-2601 VALYALHEGAY
+2601 
-2612 VSHILGAPDFVNA
+2612 
-2625 GFLELFP
+2625 
-2632 DGLPPITPLIA
+2632 
-2643 GSNGPPS
+2643 
-2650 ADPFGDLD
+2650 
-2658 DGGQQPWPECL
+2658 
-2669 RGDIAAGFSLVVSE
+2669 
-2683 GGSVDELEACAR
+2683 
-2695 SADITALYTLSEGE
+2695 
-2709 FVSYILGA
+2709 
-2717 PAFVTQPFRDLF
+2717 
-2729 ADGLPLM
+2729 
-2736 TPLVARSEGQ
+2736 
-2746 PGGR
+2746 

>member
-1 MAVKAA
+1 MAVKAS
-7 LVLLAGWAAIVLV
+7 LVLLAGWAAIVLA
-20 GADANTMAEMGPD
+20 GAAANTMAEMGPD

-39 WQSAVEVEQEEARPR
+39 QQSAVEVEQEEARPR

-60 AASREPSEIAEN
+60 AASREPSEIAGN

-78 PAHTPPNTD
+78 PARTPPNTD

-99 PAGAESESAAA
+99 PADAESESAAA

-125 QSAPDPEQEAPRTDD
+125 QSAPDPEQEAPRTDN
-140 EAREDGDS
+140 EARGDGDS

-180 SEIVPRQ
+180 SEIVQRQ

-215 VLDADSD
+215 VLNPDSD
-222 QSTIDQ
+222 QSRIDQ

-237 GRVHDQTFTTNAFL
+237 GRVHEQTFTTNAFFI
-251 VDTEP
+251 DTEP

-292 MPLLEPRSVEALAD
+292 MQLLEPRSVEALAD

-332 FRDSPTSMPDI
+332 FPDAVTSMPDI

-353 PETMGEGIRV
+353 PATMGEGIRI
-363 AVVDSGMH
+363 AVVDTGMH

-399 RAGHGT
+399 NAGHGT

-428 IYGYNLLAGSTVPD
+428 IYGYNLVISGNTTD
-442 ANVADAMTRDLADT
+442 RNTADAMTRDLADT

-464 PGRAGNPVRA
+464 LGLTGAPIRA

-496 YVWAGGNGYRESD
+496 YVWAGGNSYRESD
-509 HANLGGLA
+509 HANLDGQA
-517 NHYAVTAVCA
+517 NHYATTAVCA

-548 LSGNVSYGR
+548 LSGNVSGR
-557 RNYAYNPDA
+557 KYYPYDPYNPDA

-576 GNRYRETFSGT
+576 GNRYRETFGGT
-587 SAAAPIVSGVVA
+587 SSAAAIVSGVVA
-599 LMRAAN
+599 LVRAAN

-625 PGNSGWLSG
+625 PDNTGWLSG
-634 AAKYRSPMESYS
+634 ATKYRSPMESYS
-646 YNLAYGFGVVDAK
+646 YSLAYGFGVVDAT
-659 AAVDLAKTW
+659 AAVALAKTW
-668 TNLPPWRTTSDDS
+668 TNLPPWRTTRSESADE
-681 TDQAKV
+681 ARG
-687 IPDAPSNSVPGS
+687 IPDASSNSVPGS

-714 EFVEINVNMVHSQ
+714 EFVEINVNLVHSQ

-739 GNVSTLTTARRKAGS
+739 GNVSTLTTARRNAGG

-801 HGPTLTLSLPTPGD
+801 HGSALTLSLPTPGD
-815 QSITAHWMAPDDQGG
+815 QSITAHWMDPDDQGG

-855 RTDIATDT
+855 RTDITTDT

-874 YDIQVRAHNDPG
+874 YDIQVRAHNDLG
-886 AGSWTI
+886 TGSWSI

-907 APNVSGR
+907 APNISAR

-919 VSWTPPRAGQVGILR
+919 VSWTPPRAGQVGIFR

-951 GDNWTEE
+951 GNNWTEE

-979 SYDVQARAVN
+979 SYDVQAHAVN

-1046 LTYESASLDFK
+1046 LTYESASPDVR
-1057 HFAIDESS
+1057 HFSIDESS
-1065 GQIQTKKPLNHEDK
+1065 GQVQTMKPLNNEDK

-1094 NAEADTT
+1094 NAEADPTV
-1101 SDDTIMVTVTIED
+1101 DDTIVVTVTVED

-1148 VLEWRL
+1148 VFEWRL
-1154 SGPDAD
+1154 SGPDAG

-1166 SGALSFVAN
+1166 SGALSFVAD

-1189 YEVSVEAYE
+1189 YEVFVEAF
-1198 VPVEASD
+1198 D
-1205 GSLAGRIEVTIN
+1205 GSMVGRIEVTIN

-1228 DDSVTVVED
+1228 DDSVTIVED

-1247 DNDPE
+1247 DSDPE

-1262 STDNASLVVQPGGLI
+1262 STGNASLVVQSSGLV
-1277 RYSPNPNFDKQDR
+1277 RYSPNPDFDKQDR

-1315 APVFPAGAMQLEVA
+1315 APEFPAGPMRLEVA
-1329 KDAQEGDKVGQPV
+1329 KDAQAGDRVGRPV

-1348 GGPLT
+1348 GDLLT
-1353 YRLIGNNFPFE
+1353 YRLIGNSFPFE
-1364 IDTSSGQILVGPGAS
+1364 IDTSSGQIMVGSGAS
-1379 FDPTVQDTYT
+1379 FDPFDPTVQDTYT

-1396 PGFAKSDILV
+1396 PGFAKSDISVL
-1406 IITVVDQ
+1406 ITVVDQ
-1413 GVNEAPVASDDAA
+1413 V
-1426 TTREDEAVVVRVL
+1426 TT
-1439 DNDRDPENDD
+1439 
-1449 LAVIRVTAPQNGA
+1449 T
-1462 AEVDAGG
+1462 
-1469 ETITYTPRADYHG
+1469 TT
-1482 ADSFTYTV
+1482 
-1490 SDGHLDGQAEVSV
+1490 
-1503 TIRSVNDAPA
+1503 
-1513 FAAVPAERSV
+1513 
-1523 SENAPGA
+1523 
-1530 KVGVPVIATDV
+1530 
-1541 DDITLTYRLQGAPE
+1541 
-1555 FEIVEDTG
+1555 
-1563 QIQVAPGV
+1563 
-1571 TLDREHTSSYEVTVT
+1571 TST
-1586 ASDRLNESDSITVTI
+1586 R
-1601 NVSNVNEAPTAVND
+1601 
-1615 TATTDEDQS
+1615 
-1624 VRIDVLAN
+1624 
-1632 DTDPDTERAA
+1632 
-1642 LTVSVL
+1642 
-1648 RDPLDGTA
+1648 
-1656 RVESDRTITYTP
+1656 
-1668 NANFAGEN
+1668 
-1676 SFTYRLSDGSL
+1676 
-1687 SDDGSVTVTV
+1687 
-1697 EAVND
+1697 
-1702 APAFPA
+1702 
-1708 ATAERSVS
+1708 
-1716 ENASPRAKVGVP
+1716 
-1728 VIATDVD
+1728 
-1735 GDLLGYR
+1735 
-1742 LQGAPEFEI
+1742 
-1751 DEDTG
+1751 
-1756 QIQVAPGVTLDR
+1756 
-1768 ERTPS
+1768 
-1773 YEVTVTASDGKGGT
+1773 
-1787 DSITVTINVSNVNEA
+1787 
-1802 PTAVNDTA
+1802 
-1810 TTDEDQSVRI
+1810 
-1820 DVLDNDTDPDTE
+1820 
-1832 RAALTVS
+1832 
-1839 VLRDPLDGT
+1839 
-1848 ARVESDRTIT
+1848 
-1858 YTPNANFAGENS
+1858 
-1870 FTYRL
+1870 
-1875 SDGSLSDDGSV
+1875 
-1886 TVTVEAVNDAPAFPA
+1886 
-1901 VPAERS
+1901 
-1907 VSENALPGAKVGVP
+1907 
-1921 VIATDVDGDLLGYR
+1921 
-1935 LQGAPEF
+1935 
-1942 EIDEDTGQIQ
+1942 
-1952 VAPGVTLDRERTP
+1952 
-1965 SYEVTVTASDG
+1965 
-1976 KGGTDSITVTINVSN
+1976 
-1991 VNEAPTAVNDTA
+1991 
-2003 TTDEDQ
+2003 
-2009 SVRIDVLAN
+2009 
-2018 DTDPDTERA
+2018 
-2027 ALTVSVGR
+2027 
-2035 QPLNGTASV
+2035 
-2044 ESDRTITYTP
+2044 
-2054 NANFAGENSFTYS
+2054 
-2067 VSDGSLS
+2067 
-2074 DAGSVTVTVEA
+2074 
-2085 VNDAPTF
+2085 
-2092 PSPTAARSVPE
+2092 
-2103 DAEADDN
+2103 
-2110 VGAPVTAM
+2110 
-2118 DVESAL
+2118 
-2124 LTYSL
+2124 
-2129 SGADSGSF
+2129 
-2137 NIDSNGQ
+2137 
-2144 ITVGMGVTFD
+2144 
-2154 AATKDTY
+2154 
-2161 TVTVTADDGS
+2161 
-2171 GEANATATVEVTIT
+2171 
-2185 VTAGPPI
+2185 
-2192 IIITGGGGGGGGGG
+2192 GGGGG
-2206 GPSPSEV
+2206 GPSGPSGPTPSDE
-2213 DFEWTVQHDI
+2213 DFEWNVTRDI
-2223 EQLDG
+2223 EELDG

-2256 YAYDRES
+2256 YAYDRDS
-2263 GERLSEREFTL
+2263 GERLTEREFALHET
-2274 AEANR
+2274 NR

-2340 GRADALF
+2340 GRANALF
-2347 AYGFESGELLAEYAL
+2347 VYGFASGELLAEYAL
-2362 DSANDDPRGIWSDG
+2362 ADANDDPHGLWSDG

-2399 AETDPGEEDAD
+2399 AETDPGEENAD

-2437 IWSDGEV
+2437 IWSDGDV

-2457 YNMPDAIDAR
+2457 YNMPDATDAR

-2474 GVDIG
+2474 GVGIG
-2479 AFSSSNTEYEAVV
+2479 EFDPGRPDYEAVV

-2503 EAMQRRTDVAIDPP
+2503 AAVQRRTTIVTDPE
-2517 DADGEADGHQVAL
+2517 DADDTGANGHQVAL
-2530 QDLGEIAVTVT
+2530 QDLGEITVTVT
-2541 SADGSRTRVYRVQFP
+2541 SRDGSRSKTYRVRFP

-2565 PWPHCLRGAIS
+2565 PWPHCLRGAVS

-2588 VDELVGCAESRGI
+2588 VGELVTCAESRD
-2601 VALYALHEGAY
+2601 VVTLYALHDGVY
-2612 VSHILGAPDFVNA
+2612 VSYILGAPGFVNA
-2625 GFLELFP
+2625 GFVELFP
-2632 DGLPPITPLIA
+2632 DGLPPITPLVA
-2643 GSNGPPS
+2643 GSDGPPS
-2650 ADPFGDLD
+2650 PDPFGEGPGDS
-2658 DGGQQPWPECL
+2658 GQQPWPECL
-2669 RGDIAAGFSLVVSE
+2669 RGDIAAGFSLVVYE
-2683 GGSVDELEACAR
+2683 GGSVDELEACVQSRDVA
-2695 SADITALYTLSEGE
+2695 ALYALSEGE

-2717 PAFVTQPFRDLF
+2717 PDFVTQPFRDLF

-2736 TPLVARSEGQ
+2736 TPLVARSEGP
-2746 PGGR
+2746 PGAR

>member
-1 MAVKAA
+1 MAGDFQRVAVKAA
-7 LVLLAGWAAIVLV
+7 LVLLAGWAAIVLA

-78 PAHTPPNTD
+78 PARTPPNTD
-87 QDASEPSQPTEE
+87 QDASEPSQQAEE
-99 PAGAESESAAA
+99 PAGAESASAAA

-125 QSAPDPEQEAPRTDD
+125 QSAPDPEQEAPRTDN

-148 STQTTYTWRD
+148 STQTTYTWHD

-187 AASAQSDGP
+187 AASAQSDEP

-251 VDTEP
+251 VETEP

-263 AIQLA
+263 ANQLA

-292 MPLLEPRSVEALAD
+292 MPLLEPRSVGALAD

-327 KNTGQ
+327 KNAGQ
-332 FRDSPTSMPDI
+332 FPDAVTSMPDI

-353 PETMGEGIRV
+353 PETMGEGIRI
-363 AVVDSGMH
+363 AIVDTGMH

-399 RAGHGT
+399 RTRHGT

-428 IYGYNLLAGSTVPD
+428 IYGYNLVISGNLTD
-442 ANVADAMTRDLADT
+442 RNTADAMTRDLADT

-464 PGRAGNPVRA
+464 LGRTGAPIRA

-490 GGKGVV
+490 GGKGMV
-496 YVWAGGNGYRESD
+496 YVVSGGNGYRESD

-535 YYSEL
+535 YFSEL

-548 LSGNVSYGR
+548 LSGNVAYGR
-557 RNYAYNPDA
+557 RHYISWPDA
-566 NLPPITTTDN
+566 HLPRITTTDS
-576 GNRYRETFSGT
+576 GNHYSETFSGT

-668 TNLPPWRTTSDDS
+668 TNLPPWRTTRSESADE
-681 TDQAKV
+681 ARG
-687 IPDAPSNSVPGS
+687 IPDASSNSVPGS

-739 GNVSTLTTARRKAGS
+739 GNVSTLTTARRNAGD

-801 HGPTLTLSLPTPGD
+801 HGTALTLSLPTPGD
-815 QSITAHWMAPDDQGG
+815 QSITAHWMDPDDQGG
-830 SDITSYDLRFIRSDA
+830 SDSTSYDLRFIRSDA

-855 RTDIATDT
+855 RTDITTDT

-907 APNVSGR
+907 APNVSAR

-951 GDNWTEE
+951 GNNWTEE

-1094 NAEADTT
+1094 NAEADPTV
-1101 SDDTIMVTVTIED
+1101 DDTIVVTVTIED

-1348 GGPLT
+1348 GGRLT

-1523 SENAPGA
+1523 SENASPGA

-1586 ASDRLNESDSITVTI
+1586 AT
-1601 NVSNVNEAPTAVND
+1601 
-1615 TATTDEDQS
+1615 
-1624 VRIDVLAN
+1624 
-1632 DTDPDTERAA
+1632 
-1642 LTVSVL
+1642 
-1648 RDPLDGTA
+1648 TA
-1656 RVESDRTITYTP
+1656 R
-1668 NANFAGEN
+1668 
-1676 SFTYRLSDGSL
+1676 
-1687 SDDGSVTVTV
+1687 
-1697 EAVND
+1697 AV
-1702 APAFPA
+1702 
-1708 ATAERSVS
+1708 
-1716 ENASPRAKVGVP
+1716 
-1728 VIATDVD
+1728 
-1735 GDLLGYR
+1735 L
-1742 LQGAPEFEI
+1742 
-1751 DEDTG
+1751 
-1756 QIQVAPGVTLDR
+1756 
-1768 ERTPS
+1768 
-1773 YEVTVTASDGKGGT
+1773 TAS
-1787 DSITVTINVSNVNEA
+1787 
-1802 PTAVNDTA
+1802 
-1810 TTDEDQSVRI
+1810 
-1820 DVLDNDTDPDTE
+1820 
-1832 RAALTVS
+1832 
-1839 VLRDPLDGT
+1839 
-1848 ARVESDRTIT
+1848 
-1858 YTPNANFAGENS
+1858 
-1870 FTYRL
+1870 
-1875 SDGSLSDDGSV
+1875 
-1886 TVTVEAVNDAPAFPA
+1886 
-1901 VPAERS
+1901 
-1907 VSENALPGAKVGVP
+1907 
-1921 VIATDVDGDLLGYR
+1921 
-1935 LQGAPEF
+1935 
-1942 EIDEDTGQIQ
+1942 
-1952 VAPGVTLDRERTP
+1952 
-1965 SYEVTVTASDG
+1965 
-1976 KGGTDSITVTINVSN
+1976 
-1991 VNEAPTAVNDTA
+1991 
-2003 TTDEDQ
+2003 
-2009 SVRIDVLAN
+2009 
-2018 DTDPDTERA
+2018 
-2027 ALTVSVGR
+2027 
-2035 QPLNGTASV
+2035 
-2044 ESDRTITYTP
+2044 
-2054 NANFAGENSFTYS
+2054 
-2067 VSDGSLS
+2067 
-2074 DAGSVTVTVEA
+2074 
-2085 VNDAPTF
+2085 
-2092 PSPTAARSVPE
+2092 
-2103 DAEADDN
+2103 
-2110 VGAPVTAM
+2110 
-2118 DVESAL
+2118 
-2124 LTYSL
+2124 
-2129 SGADSGSF
+2129 
-2137 NIDSNGQ
+2137 
-2144 ITVGMGVTFD
+2144 
-2154 AATKDTY
+2154 
-2161 TVTVTADDGS
+2161 
-2171 GEANATATVEVTIT
+2171 
-2185 VTAGPPI
+2185 
-2192 IIITGGGGGGGGGG
+2192 
-2206 GPSPSEV
+2206 PSPS
-2213 DFEWTVQHDI
+2213 T
-2223 EQLDG
+2223 
-2228 GNDRATG
+2228 
-2235 VWSDGT
+2235 
-2241 TLWVADNADGAGDAV
+2241 
-2256 YAYDRES
+2256 
-2263 GERLSEREFTL
+2263 
-2274 AEANR
+2274 
-2279 APRGF
+2279 
-2284 WSDRSVVWVSDSGR
+2284 
-2298 ERLFAYRLADG
+2298 
-2309 ERLEEREFALAAGN
+2309 
-2323 SDARGIW
+2323 
-2330 SDEETMWVLD
+2330 
-2340 GRADALF
+2340 
-2347 AYGFESGELLAEYAL
+2347 
-2362 DSANDDPRGIWSDG
+2362 
-2376 VTIWVSDHGAKRLI
+2376 
-2390 AYRLPVLPD
+2390 
-2399 AETDPGEEDAD
+2399 
-2410 DDARELERVSDE
+2410 
-2422 EFTELSKASNNSPRG
+2422 SP
-2437 IWSDGEV
+2437 
-2444 MYVADESDDRVYS
+2444 
-2457 YNMPDAIDAR
+2457 
-2467 LASLTLS
+2467 T
-2474 GVDIG
+2474 
-2479 AFSSSNTEYEAVV
+2479 
-2492 ADGVTETTVEA
+2492 
-2503 EAMQRRTDVAIDPP
+2503 
-2517 DADGEADGHQVAL
+2517 
-2530 QDLGEIAVTVT
+2530 
-2541 SADGSRTRVYRVQFP
+2541 
-2556 ETGWDPARD
+2556 
-2565 PWPHCLRGAIS
+2565 
-2576 EGFSLV
+2576 
-2582 VYEGGS
+2582 
-2588 VDELVGCAESRGI
+2588 
-2601 VALYALHEGAY
+2601 
-2612 VSHILGAPDFVNA
+2612 
-2625 GFLELFP
+2625 
-2632 DGLPPITPLIA
+2632 
-2643 GSNGPPS
+2643 
-2650 ADPFGDLD
+2650 
-2658 DGGQQPWPECL
+2658 
-2669 RGDIAAGFSLVVSE
+2669 
-2683 GGSVDELEACAR
+2683 
-2695 SADITALYTLSEGE
+2695 
-2709 FVSYILGA
+2709 
-2717 PAFVTQPFRDLF
+2717 
-2729 ADGLPLM
+2729 
-2736 TPLVARSEGQ
+2736 
-2746 PGGR
+2746 

>member
-1 MAVKAA
+1 M
-7 LVLLAGWAAIVLV
+7 
-20 GADANTMAEMGPD
+20 
-33 AAPAPR
+33 
-39 WQSAVEVEQEEARPR
+39 
-54 AHSNSA
+54 
-60 AASREPSEIAEN
+60 
-72 TVSADT
+72 
-78 PAHTPPNTD
+78 
-87 QDASEPSQPTEE
+87 
-99 PAGAESESAAA
+99 
-110 ESQAQAHQ
+110 
-118 QAAQPES
+118 
-125 QSAPDPEQEAPRTDD
+125 
-140 EAREDGDS
+140 
-148 STQTTYTWRD
+148 
-158 GEHSRTVT
+158 
-166 YQAELTVVTSREGE
+166 
-180 SEIVPRQ
+180 
-187 AASAQSDGP
+187 
-196 PVFRSDTGE
+196 
-205 LMTLP
+205 
-210 GGVLL
+210 
-215 VLDADSD
+215 
-222 QSTIDQ
+222 
-228 FFAVNGISR
+228 
-237 GRVHDQTFTTNAFL
+237 
-251 VDTEP
+251 
-256 GLPSLNL
+256 
-263 AIQLA
+263 
-268 GQEGVVIASPNWE
+268 
-281 REATPQASDSL
+281 
-292 MPLLEPRSVEALAD
+292 
-306 CAEIDRS
+306 
-313 AGIDDPYYGCQWHL
+313 
-327 KNTGQ
+327 
-332 FRDSPTSMPDI
+332 
-343 RVEDVWDASD
+343 
-353 PETMGEGIRV
+353 
-363 AVVDSGMH
+363 
-371 SAHEDLSMNVDTS
+371 
-384 RNHNYRNGDTNISGS
+384 
-399 RAGHGT
+399 
-405 SVAGIIAA
+405 
-413 RDNSVGV
+413 
-420 RGVAPRAT
+420 
-428 IYGYNLLAGSTVPD
+428 
-442 ANVADAMTRDLADT
+442 
-456 AVSNNSWG
+456 
-464 PGRAGNPVRA
+464 
-474 HATWEA
+474 
-480 AVVNGVENGF
+480 
-490 GGKGVV
+490 
-496 YVWAGGNGYRESD
+496 
-509 HANLGGLA
+509 
-517 NHYAVTAVCA
+517 
-527 VNYKDVRS
+527 
-535 YYSEL
+535 
-540 GANLWVCG
+540 
-548 LSGNVSYGR
+548 
-557 RNYAYNPDA
+557 
-566 NLPPITTTDN
+566 
-576 GNRYRETFSGT
+576 
-587 SAAAPIVSGVVA
+587 
-599 LMRAAN
+599 
-605 DQLTWRD
+605 
-612 VKVILANSARKND
+612 
-625 PGNSGWLSG
+625 
-634 AAKYRSPMESYS
+634 
-646 YNLAYGFGVVDAK
+646 
-659 AAVDLAKTW
+659 
-668 TNLPPWRTTSDDS
+668 
-681 TDQAKV
+681 
-687 IPDAPSNSVPGS
+687 
-699 TIESTLTVDDYVRFV
+699 
-714 EFVEINVNMVHSQ
+714 
-727 FKDLAIELVSPS
+727 
-739 GNVSTLTTARRKAGS
+739 TTARRKAGS

-830 SDITSYDLRFIRSDA
+830 SDSTSYDLRFIRSDA

-874 YDIQVRAHNDPG
+874 YDIQVRAHNDLG

-1217 ILDVNEPLVAE
+1217 ILDINEPLVAE

-1348 GGPLT
+1348 GGHLT

-1413 GVNEAPVASDDAA
+1413 DVNEAPVASDDAA

-1513 FAAVPAERSV
+1513 FAAVPAARSV
-1523 SENAPGA
+1523 SENAPPGA
-1530 KVGVPVIATDV
+1530 NVGDPVIATDV

-1555 FEIVEDTG
+1555 FV
-1563 QIQVAPGV
+1563 
-1571 TLDREHTSSYEVTVT
+1571 
-1586 ASDRLNESDSITVTI
+1586 
-1601 NVSNVNEAPTAVND
+1601 
-1615 TATTDEDQS
+1615 
-1624 VRIDVLAN
+1624 IDA
-1632 DTDPDTERAA
+1632 
-1642 LTVSVL
+1642 
-1648 RDPLDGTA
+1648 
-1656 RVESDRTITYTP
+1656 
-1668 NANFAGEN
+1668 
-1676 SFTYRLSDGSL
+1676 
-1687 SDDGSVTVTV
+1687 
-1697 EAVND
+1697 
-1702 APAFPA
+1702 
-1708 ATAERSVS
+1708 
-1716 ENASPRAKVGVP
+1716 
-1728 VIATDVD
+1728 
-1735 GDLLGYR
+1735 
-1742 LQGAPEFEI
+1742 
-1751 DEDTG
+1751 TG

-1901 VPAERS
+1901 ATAERS
-1907 VSENALPGAKVGVP
+1907 VPEDAEADDNVGTP
-1921 VIATDVDGDLLGYR
+1921 VTARDIDSATLIYR
-1935 LQGAPEF
+1935 LTGASEF
-1942 EIDEDTGQIQ
+1942 EIVEDTGQIQ
-1952 VAPGVTLDRERTP
+1952 VAPGVTLDRERTS
-1965 SYEVTVTASDG
+1965 SYEVTVTADDG

-2027 ALTVSVGR
+2027 ALRVSVGR
-2035 QPLNGTASV
+2035 QPLNGTARV

-2074 DAGSVTVTVEA
+2074 DDGSVTVTVEA
-2085 VNDAPTF
+2085 VNDAPAF
-2092 PSPTAARSVPE
+2092 AAVPAARSVPE
-2103 DAEADDN
+2103 DAEADAN
-2110 VGAPVTAM
+2110 VGAPVTATDIDNAM
-2118 DVESAL
+2118 

-2129 SGADSGSF
+2129 SGADSDSF

-2144 ITVGMGVTFD
+2144 IAVATGVTFD
-2154 AATKDTY
+2154 IATQETY
-2161 TVTVTADDGS
+2161 VVTVTADDGS

-2192 IIITGGGGGGGGGG
+2192 IIITGGGGGGGGG
-2206 GPSPSEV
+2206 PSPSEV

-2223 EQLDG
+2223 AELDG

-2256 YAYDRES
+2256 YAYDRET
-2263 GERLSEREFTL
+2263 GERVEEREFALHET
-2274 AEANR
+2274 NR

-2298 ERLFAYRLADG
+2298 DRLFAYDLATG

-2340 GRADALF
+2340 GRTDALF
-2347 AYGFESGELLAEYAL
+2347 AYALASGELLAEYAL
-2362 DSANDDPRGIWSDG
+2362 DAANDDPHGVWSDG

-2479 AFSSSNTEYEAVV
+2479 EFSSSNTEYEGVV
-2492 ADGVTETTVEA
+2492 SEGVTETTVEA
-2503 EAMQRRTDVAIDPP
+2503 EAMQRRAAVVTDPP
-2517 DADGEADGHQVAL
+2517 DADVEADGHQVAL
-2530 QDLGEIAVTVT
+2530 QDLGEITVTVT
-2541 SADGSRTRVYRVQFP
+2541 SQDGSRTRVYRVQFP

-2565 PWPHCLRGAIS
+2565 PWPHCLRGAVVA
-2576 EGFSLV
+2576 GFSLV

-2588 VDELVGCAESRGI
+2588 VDELEACAESRD
-2601 VALYALHEGAY
+2601 VTALYA
-2612 VSHILGAPDFVNA
+2612 
-2625 GFLELFP
+2625 
-2632 DGLPPITPLIA
+2632 
-2643 GSNGPPS
+2643 
-2650 ADPFGDLD
+2650 
-2658 DGGQQPWPECL
+2658 
-2669 RGDIAAGFSLVVSE
+2669 
-2683 GGSVDELEACAR
+2683 
-2695 SADITALYTLSEGE
+2695 LSEGE

-2717 PAFVTQPFRDLF
+2717 PEFVTQPFRDLF

>member
-1 MAVKAA
+1 MAGDFQRIAVKAS
-7 LVLLAGWAAIVLV
+7 LVLLAGWAAIVLA
-20 GADANTMAEMGPD
+20 GADANTTAEMGPD
-33 AAPAPR
+33 AARAPR
-39 WQSAVEVEQEEARPR
+39 QQSAVAVEQEEARPR

-72 TVSADT
+72 TVSAGT
-78 PAHTPPNTD
+78 PARTPPNTD
-87 QDASEPSQPTEE
+87 QDASEPSQPTAE

-110 ESQAQAHQ
+110 ESQAPAHQ

-180 SEIVPRQ
+180 SEIVQRQ

-215 VLDADSD
+215 VLNPDSD
-222 QSTIDQ
+222 QSRIDQ

-237 GRVHDQTFTTNAFL
+237 GRVHDQTFTTNAFFI
-251 VDTEP
+251 DTEP

-281 REATPQASDSL
+281 REATPQASGSL

-363 AVVDSGMH
+363 AIVDTGMH
-371 SAHEDLSMNVDTS
+371 SAHEDLSLNVDTS
-384 RNHNYRNGDTNISGS
+384 RNHNYRNGDSNISGS
-399 RAGHGT
+399 NAGHGT

-428 IYGYNLLAGSTVPD
+428 IYGYNLIAGRAVPD

-464 PGRAGNPVRA
+464 FGHTGAPVRA

-496 YVWAGGNGYRESD
+496 YVWSGGNSYRGGD
-509 HANLGGLA
+509 HANLDGQV

-548 LSGNVSYGR
+548 LSGNVASGR
-557 RNYAYNPDA
+557 RNYLYNPDGH
-566 NLPPITTTDN
+566 LQPITTTDN
-576 GNRYRETFSGT
+576 DNRYRETFSGT

-668 TNLPPWRTTSDDS
+668 TNLPLWRTTSDDS

-815 QSITAHWMAPDDQGG
+815 QSITAHWMDPDDQGG

-907 APNVSGR
+907 APNVSAR

-939 ILSSATA
+939 ILSSDTA

-951 GDNWTEE
+951 GNNWTEE

-1035 AIRAIDPNGDN
+1035 AIRAIDPNDDN
-1046 LTYESASLDFK
+1046 LTYQSASPDFK
-1057 HFAIDESS
+1057 HFAIDKST

-1079 SSYTFAVSVSDQKDV
+1079 SSYTFAVAVSDQKDV
-1094 NAEADTT
+1094 NAEADPTV
-1101 SDDTIMVTVTIED
+1101 DDTIVVTVTVED

-1228 DDSVTVVED
+1228 DDSVTIVED

-1348 GGPLT
+1348 GGHLT

-1406 IITVVDQ
+1406 SITVVDQ

-1469 ETITYTPRADYHG
+1469 ETITYTPRLNHHG

-1513 FAAVPAERSV
+1513 FAAAPAERSV
-1523 SENAPGA
+1523 SENAQPGA

-1586 ASDRLNESDSITVTI
+1586 ASDGKGGTDSITVTI

-1716 ENASPRAKVGVP
+1716 ENAQPGANVGTP
-1728 VIATDVD
+1728 VTARDIDSAT
-1735 GDLLGYR
+1735 LIYR
-1742 LQGAPEFEI
+1742 LTGASEFEI
-1751 DEDTG
+1751 VEDTG

-1787 DSITVTINVSNVNEA
+1787 DSITVTINVS
-1802 PTAVNDTA
+1802 
-1810 TTDEDQSVRI
+1810 
-1820 DVLDNDTDPDTE
+1820 DV
-1832 RAALTVS
+1832 
-1839 VLRDPLDGT
+1839 
-1848 ARVESDRTIT
+1848 
-1858 YTPNANFAGENS
+1858 
-1870 FTYRL
+1870 
-1875 SDGSLSDDGSV
+1875 
-1886 TVTVEAVNDAPAFPA
+1886 
-1901 VPAERS
+1901 
-1907 VSENALPGAKVGVP
+1907 
-1921 VIATDVDGDLLGYR
+1921 
-1935 LQGAPEF
+1935 PE
-1942 EIDEDTGQIQ
+1942 
-1952 VAPGVTLDRERTP
+1952 P
-1965 SYEVTVTASDG
+1965 
-1976 KGGTDSITVTINVSN
+1976 
-1991 VNEAPTAVNDTA
+1991 PTAVNDTA

-2027 ALTVSVGR
+2027 APDGLGADSAAQR
-2035 QPLNGTASV
+2035 DSARRERPDHHLHAERELRRPRTA
-2044 ESDRTITYTP
+2044 
-2054 NANFAGENSFTYS
+2054 
-2067 VSDGSLS
+2067 
-2074 DAGSVTVTVEA
+2074 
-2085 VNDAPTF
+2085 
-2092 PSPTAARSVPE
+2092 SPTASPTALSATTARSR
-2103 DAEADDN
+2103 
-2110 VGAPVTAM
+2110 
-2118 DVESAL
+2118 
-2124 LTYSL
+2124 
-2129 SGADSGSF
+2129 
-2137 NIDSNGQ
+2137 
-2144 ITVGMGVTFD
+2144 
-2154 AATKDTY
+2154 
-2161 TVTVTADDGS
+2161 
-2171 GEANATATVEVTIT
+2171 
-2185 VTAGPPI
+2185 
-2192 IIITGGGGGGGGGG
+2192 
-2206 GPSPSEV
+2206 SPS
-2213 DFEWTVQHDI
+2213 
-2223 EQLDG
+2223 
-2228 GNDRATG
+2228 
-2235 VWSDGT
+2235 
-2241 TLWVADNADGAGDAV
+2241 
-2256 YAYDRES
+2256 
-2263 GERLSEREFTL
+2263 
-2274 AEANR
+2274 
-2279 APRGF
+2279 
-2284 WSDRSVVWVSDSGR
+2284 
-2298 ERLFAYRLADG
+2298 
-2309 ERLEEREFALAAGN
+2309 
-2323 SDARGIW
+2323 
-2330 SDEETMWVLD
+2330 
-2340 GRADALF
+2340 
-2347 AYGFESGELLAEYAL
+2347 
-2362 DSANDDPRGIWSDG
+2362 
-2376 VTIWVSDHGAKRLI
+2376 KR
-2390 AYRLPVLPD
+2390 
-2399 AETDPGEEDAD
+2399 
-2410 DDARELERVSDE
+2410 
-2422 EFTELSKASNNSPRG
+2422 
-2437 IWSDGEV
+2437 
-2444 MYVADESDDRVYS
+2444 
-2457 YNMPDAIDAR
+2457 
-2467 LASLTLS
+2467 
-2474 GVDIG
+2474 
-2479 AFSSSNTEYEAVV
+2479 
-2492 ADGVTETTVEA
+2492 
-2503 EAMQRRTDVAIDPP
+2503 
-2517 DADGEADGHQVAL
+2517 
-2530 QDLGEIAVTVT
+2530 
-2541 SADGSRTRVYRVQFP
+2541 
-2556 ETGWDPARD
+2556 
-2565 PWPHCLRGAIS
+2565 
-2576 EGFSLV
+2576 
-2582 VYEGGS
+2582 
-2588 VDELVGCAESRGI
+2588 
-2601 VALYALHEGAY
+2601 
-2612 VSHILGAPDFVNA
+2612 
-2625 GFLELFP
+2625 
-2632 DGLPPITPLIA
+2632 
-2643 GSNGPPS
+2643 
-2650 ADPFGDLD
+2650 
-2658 DGGQQPWPECL
+2658 
-2669 RGDIAAGFSLVVSE
+2669 
-2683 GGSVDELEACAR
+2683 
-2695 SADITALYTLSEGE
+2695 
-2709 FVSYILGA
+2709 
-2717 PAFVTQPFRDLF
+2717 
-2729 ADGLPLM
+2729 
-2736 TPLVARSEGQ
+2736 
-2746 PGGR
+2746 

>member
-60 AASREPSEIAEN
+60 AASREPSEIAGN

-125 QSAPDPEQEAPRTDD
+125 QSAPDPEQEAPRTDN

-166 YQAELTVVTSREGE
+166 YQAELTVVTSREGA
-180 SEIVPRQ
+180 SEIVQRQ

-215 VLDADSD
+215 VLNPDSD
-222 QSTIDQ
+222 QSRIDQ

-237 GRVHDQTFTTNAFL
+237 GRVHEQTFTTNAFFI
-251 VDTEP
+251 DTEP

-281 REATPQASDSL
+281 REAASHASDSL
-292 MPLLEPRSVEALAD
+292 MQLLEPRSVGAVSD
-306 CAEIDRS
+306 CAAIERS

-353 PETMGEGIRV
+353 PETMGEGINI
-363 AVVDSGMH
+363 AVVDNGMH
-371 SAHEDLSMNVDTS
+371 SAHEDLSINVDTS
-384 RNHNYRNGDTNISGS
+384 RNHNYRAGDTNISGGKP
-399 RAGHGT
+399 RHGT
-405 SVAGIIAA
+405 AVAGVIAA

-428 IYGYNLLAGSTVPD
+428 IYGYNPVIRGYFTD

-464 PGRAGNPVRA
+464 LGRTGAPVRA

-496 YVWAGGNGYRESD
+496 YVWSGGNGYREGD
-509 HANLGGLA
+509 HANLDGQA

-535 YYSEL
+535 YYSEM

-548 LSGNVSYGR
+548 LSGNVASGR
-557 RNYAYNPDA
+557 RNYLHNPDGH
-566 NLPPITTTDN
+566 LQPITTTDN
-576 GNRYRETFSGT
+576 GNRYLDTFSGT

-625 PGNSGWLSG
+625 PGNSGWLAG

-714 EFVEINVNMVHSQ
+714 EFVEINVNMVHGQ

-801 HGPTLTLSLPTPGD
+801 HGSTVTLSLPTPGD
-815 QSITAHWMAPDDQGG
+815 QSITAHWMAPDDPGG
-830 SDITSYDLRFIRSDA
+830 SAVTSYDLRFIRSDA

-855 RTDIATDT
+855 RTDITTDT

-874 YDIQVRAHNDPG
+874 YDIQVRAHNDLG
-886 AGSWTI
+886 AGSWSI

-907 APNVSGR
+907 APNVSAR

-939 ILSSATA
+939 ILSSDTA

-1007 NAEPAFPMS
+1007 NADPAFPMS

-1023 SENTPAGQNIGA
+1023 SENTPAGQNIGT

-1046 LTYESASLDFK
+1046 LTYKSASLDFK
-1057 HFAIDESS
+1057 HFAIDKSS

-1094 NAEADTT
+1094 NAEADPTG
-1101 SDDTIMVTVTIED
+1101 DDTIMVTVTVED

-1154 SGPDAD
+1154 SGPDAG

-1166 SGALSFVAN
+1166 SGALSFVAD

-1228 DDSVTVVED
+1228 DDLVTIVED

-1290 FTYQISDGTDR
+1290 FTYQISDGTDQ

-1315 APVFPAGAMQLEVA
+1315 APDFPVGPIELKVA

-1348 GGPLT
+1348 GGPVT

-1406 IITVVDQ
+1406 TITVTAT

-1426 TTREDEAVVVRVL
+1426 ATAEDEAVVVHVL
-1439 DNDRDPENDD
+1439 DNDRDPEGDD
-1449 LAVIRVTAPQNGA
+1449 LEVVSVTDPQEGT

-1469 ETITYTPRADYHG
+1469 QTITYTPRADYHG
-1482 ADSFTYTV
+1482 ADSFAYTV

-1523 SENAPGA
+1523 SENAQPRT
-1530 KVGVPVIATDV
+1530 KVGD
-1541 DDITLTYRLQGAPE
+1541 
-1555 FEIVEDTG
+1555 
-1563 QIQVAPGV
+1563 
-1571 TLDREHTSSYEVTVT
+1571 
-1586 ASDRLNESDSITVTI
+1586 
-1601 NVSNVNEAPTAVND
+1601 
-1615 TATTDEDQS
+1615 
-1624 VRIDVLAN
+1624 
-1632 DTDPDTERAA
+1632 
-1642 LTVSVL
+1642 
-1648 RDPLDGTA
+1648 
-1656 RVESDRTITYTP
+1656 
-1668 NANFAGEN
+1668 
-1676 SFTYRLSDGSL
+1676 
-1687 SDDGSVTVTV
+1687 
-1697 EAVND
+1697 
-1702 APAFPA
+1702 
-1708 ATAERSVS
+1708 
-1716 ENASPRAKVGVP
+1716 
-1728 VIATDVD
+1728 
-1735 GDLLGYR
+1735 
-1742 LQGAPEFEI
+1742 
-1751 DEDTG
+1751 
-1756 QIQVAPGVTLDR
+1756 
-1768 ERTPS
+1768 
-1773 YEVTVTASDGKGGT
+1773 
-1787 DSITVTINVSNVNEA
+1787 
-1802 PTAVNDTA
+1802 
-1810 TTDEDQSVRI
+1810 
-1820 DVLDNDTDPDTE
+1820 
-1832 RAALTVS
+1832 
-1839 VLRDPLDGT
+1839 
-1848 ARVESDRTIT
+1848 
-1858 YTPNANFAGENS
+1858 
-1870 FTYRL
+1870 
-1875 SDGSLSDDGSV
+1875 
-1886 TVTVEAVNDAPAFPA
+1886 
-1901 VPAERS
+1901 
-1907 VSENALPGAKVGVP
+1907 P

-2027 ALTVSVGR
+2027 ALTVSVLRDPLDGTARVERDRTITYTPNANFAGENSFTYSVSDGSLSDAGSVTVTVEAVNDAPAFPAATAERSVSENASPGAKVGVPVIATDVDGDLLGYRLQGAPEFEIDEDTGQIQVAPGVTLDREHTSSYEVTVTADDGKGGTDSITVTINVSNVNEAPTAVNDTARTAEDQSVKIDVLANDTDPDTERAALRVSVQR

-2044 ESDRTITYTP
+2044 ERDRTITYTP

-2103 DAEADDN
+2103 DAEADDD

-2118 DVESAL
+2118 DVDNAM
-2124 LTYSL
+2124 LTYRL
-2129 SGADSGSF
+2129 SGADASSF
-2137 NIDSNGQ
+2137 DIDSDGQ
-2144 ITVGMGVTFD
+2144 ITVGMGAKFD
-2154 AATKDTY
+2154 IATQETY
-2161 TVTVTADDGS
+2161 VVTVTADDGS
-2171 GEANATATVEVTIT
+2171 GEANATATVAVTIT
-2185 VTAGPPI
+2185 VGGGPP

-2206 GPSPSEV
+2206 GPTPSEV
-2213 DFEWTVQHDI
+2213 DFEWNVTRDI
-2223 EQLDG
+2223 EELDAA
-2228 GNDRATG
+2228 NDRATG

-2256 YAYDRES
+2256 YAYNRES

-2274 AEANR
+2274 AETNR

-2298 ERLFAYRLADG
+2298 ERLFAYDLATG
-2309 ERLEEREFALAAGN
+2309 ERLEEREFALAARN

-2347 AYGFESGELLAEYAL
+2347 AYDFESSALLGEYTLA
-2362 DSANDDPRGIWSDG
+2362 DANDDPRGLWSDG

-2410 DDARELERVSDE
+2410 DDARELERVREE

-2437 IWSDGEV
+2437 IWSDGDV

-2479 AFSSSNTEYEAVV
+2479 EFSSSNTEYEGVV
-2492 ADGVTETTVEA
+2492 SEGVTETTVEA

-2517 DADGEADGHQVAL
+2517 DADVEADGHHVAL
-2530 QDLGEIAVTVT
+2530 QDLGEITVTVT
-2541 SADGSRTRVYRVQFP
+2541 SQDGSRTRVYRVQFP
-2556 ETGWDPARD
+2556 DTGWDPARD
-2565 PWPHCLRGAIS
+2565 PWPHCLRGAVS
-2576 EGFSLV
+2576 VGFSLV

-2588 VDELVGCAESRGI
+2588 VEELVSCAESRGI
-2601 VALYALHEGAY
+2601 VALYALHQGVY
-2612 VSHILGAPDFVNA
+2612 VSNILGAPDFVNREFREIFA
-2625 GFLELFP
+2625 
-2632 DGLPPITPLIA
+2632 DGLPVMVPLVA
-2643 GSNGPPS
+2643 ASNGPPS

-2669 RGDIAAGFSLVVSE
+2669 RGAIAAGFSLVVYE
-2683 GGSVDELEACAR
+2683 GGSVDELEACAQSR
-2695 SADITALYTLSEGE
+2695 DVAALYALSEGE

-2736 TPLVARSEGQ
+2736 TPLVARSEGL

>member
-1 MAVKAA
+1 MAGDFQRIAVKAS
-7 LVLLAGWAAIVLV
+7 LVLLAGWAAIVLA
-20 GADANTMAEMGPD
+20 GADANTTAEMGPD

-39 WQSAVEVEQEEARPR
+39 QQSAVAVEQEEAWPR

-78 PAHTPPNTD
+78 PARTPPNTD

-99 PAGAESESAAA
+99 PAGAESASAAA
-110 ESQAQAHQ
+110 ESQAQAHE

-125 QSAPDPEQEAPRTDD
+125 QSAPDPEQEAPRTDN

-180 SEIVPRQ
+180 SEIVQRQ

-215 VLDADSD
+215 VLDPDSD
-222 QSTIDQ
+222 QSRIDQ
-228 FFAVNGISR
+228 FFAVNGISKH
-237 GRVHDQTFTTNAFL
+237 RVHDQTFTTNAFFI
-251 VDTEP
+251 DTEP

-306 CAEIDRS
+306 CAKIDRS

-353 PETMGEGIRV
+353 PETMGEGIRI
-363 AVVDSGMH
+363 AIVDTGMH
-371 SAHEDLSMNVDTS
+371 SAHEDLSLNVDTS

-399 RAGHGT
+399 DAGHGT

-442 ANVADAMTRDLADT
+442 AKVADAMTRDLADT

-714 EFVEINVNMVHSQ
+714 EFVEINVNLVHSQ

-815 QSITAHWMAPDDQGG
+815 QSITAHWMDPDDQGG

-892 TVQGSTSPVA
+892 TVQGSTSPIA

-907 APNVSGR
+907 APNISAR

-1035 AIRAIDPNGDN
+1035 AIRAIDPNDDN
-1046 LTYESASLDFK
+1046 LTYQSASPDFK
-1057 HFAIDESS
+1057 HFAIDKSS

-1079 SSYTFAVSVSDQKDV
+1079 SSYTFAVAVSDQKDV
-1094 NAEADTT
+1094 NAEADPTV
-1101 SDDTIMVTVTIED
+1101 DDTIVVTVTVED

-1148 VLEWRL
+1148 VFEWRL
-1154 SGPDAD
+1154 SGPDAG
-1160 HFEVSD
+1160 HFEVSG

-1348 GGPLT
+1348 GGHLT

-1406 IITVVDQ
+1406 SITVVDQ

-1469 ETITYTPRADYHG
+1469 ETITYTPRAEPSRGGQLHLHRQRRPPRRPGRGQRDHPLGERRAGVRGG
-1482 ADSFTYTV
+1482 A
-1490 SDGHLDGQAEVSV
+1490 GRALGL
-1503 TIRSVNDAPA
+1503 
-1513 FAAVPAERSV
+1513 
-1523 SENAPGA
+1523 G
-1530 KVGVPVIATDV
+1530 
-1541 DDITLTYRLQGAPE
+1541 
-1555 FEIVEDTG
+1555 
-1563 QIQVAPGV
+1563 
-1571 TLDREHTSSYEVTVT
+1571 
-1586 ASDRLNESDSITVTI
+1586 
-1601 NVSNVNEAPTAVND
+1601 
-1615 TATTDEDQS
+1615 
-1624 VRIDVLAN
+1624 
-1632 DTDPDTERAA
+1632 ERAA
-1642 LTVSVL
+1642 RSERWRPGHRQRRGRRPPRLPPPGSARVRDRRRHRPDPGGARRHARPRAHPVL
-1648 RDPLDGTA
+1648 RGH
-1656 RVESDRTITYTP
+1656 RHR
-1668 NANFAGEN
+1668 
-1676 SFTYRLSDGSL
+1676 
-1687 SDDGSVTVTV
+1687 
-1697 EAVND
+1697 
-1702 APAFPA
+1702 
-1708 ATAERSVS
+1708 
-1716 ENASPRAKVGVP
+1716 
-1728 VIATDVD
+1728 
-1735 GDLLGYR
+1735 
-1742 LQGAPEFEI
+1742 
-1751 DEDTG
+1751 
-1756 QIQVAPGVTLDR
+1756 
-1768 ERTPS
+1768 
-1773 YEVTVTASDGKGGT
+1773 
-1787 DSITVTINVSNVNEA
+1787 
-1802 PTAVNDTA
+1802 
-1810 TTDEDQSVRI
+1810 
-1820 DVLDNDTDPDTE
+1820 
-1832 RAALTVS
+1832 
-1839 VLRDPLDGT
+1839 
-1848 ARVESDRTIT
+1848 
-1858 YTPNANFAGENS
+1858 
-1870 FTYRL
+1870 
-1875 SDGSLSDDGSV
+1875 
-1886 TVTVEAVNDAPAFPA
+1886 
-1901 VPAERS
+1901 
-1907 VSENALPGAKVGVP
+1907 
-1921 VIATDVDGDLLGYR
+1921 
-1935 LQGAPEF
+1935 
-1942 EIDEDTGQIQ
+1942 
-1952 VAPGVTLDRERTP
+1952 
-1965 SYEVTVTASDG
+1965 
-1976 KGGTDSITVTINVSN
+1976 
-1991 VNEAPTAVNDTA
+1991 
-2003 TTDEDQ
+2003 
-2009 SVRIDVLAN
+2009 
-2018 DTDPDTERA
+2018 
-2027 ALTVSVGR
+2027 
-2035 QPLNGTASV
+2035 
-2044 ESDRTITYTP
+2044 
-2054 NANFAGENSFTYS
+2054 
-2067 VSDGSLS
+2067 
-2074 DAGSVTVTVEA
+2074 
-2085 VNDAPTF
+2085 
-2092 PSPTAARSVPE
+2092 
-2103 DAEADDN
+2103 
-2110 VGAPVTAM
+2110 
-2118 DVESAL
+2118 
-2124 LTYSL
+2124 
-2129 SGADSGSF
+2129 
-2137 NIDSNGQ
+2137 
-2144 ITVGMGVTFD
+2144 
-2154 AATKDTY
+2154 
-2161 TVTVTADDGS
+2161 
-2171 GEANATATVEVTIT
+2171 
-2185 VTAGPPI
+2185 
-2192 IIITGGGGGGGGGG
+2192 
-2206 GPSPSEV
+2206 
-2213 DFEWTVQHDI
+2213 
-2223 EQLDG
+2223 
-2228 GNDRATG
+2228 
-2235 VWSDGT
+2235 
-2241 TLWVADNADGAGDAV
+2241 
-2256 YAYDRES
+2256 
-2263 GERLSEREFTL
+2263 
-2274 AEANR
+2274 
-2279 APRGF
+2279 
-2284 WSDRSVVWVSDSGR
+2284 
-2298 ERLFAYRLADG
+2298 
-2309 ERLEEREFALAAGN
+2309 
-2323 SDARGIW
+2323 
-2330 SDEETMWVLD
+2330 
-2340 GRADALF
+2340 
-2347 AYGFESGELLAEYAL
+2347 
-2362 DSANDDPRGIWSDG
+2362 
-2376 VTIWVSDHGAKRLI
+2376 
-2390 AYRLPVLPD
+2390 
-2399 AETDPGEEDAD
+2399 
-2410 DDARELERVSDE
+2410 
-2422 EFTELSKASNNSPRG
+2422 
-2437 IWSDGEV
+2437 
-2444 MYVADESDDRVYS
+2444 
-2457 YNMPDAIDAR
+2457 
-2467 LASLTLS
+2467 
-2474 GVDIG
+2474 
-2479 AFSSSNTEYEAVV
+2479 
-2492 ADGVTETTVEA
+2492 
-2503 EAMQRRTDVAIDPP
+2503 QRR
-2517 DADGEADGHQVAL
+2517 Q
-2530 QDLGEIAVTVT
+2530 
-2541 SADGSRTRVYRVQFP
+2541 
-2556 ETGWDPARD
+2556 
-2565 PWPHCLRGAIS
+2565 
-2576 EGFSLV
+2576 
-2582 VYEGGS
+2582 
-2588 VDELVGCAESRGI
+2588 
-2601 VALYALHEGAY
+2601 
-2612 VSHILGAPDFVNA
+2612 
-2625 GFLELFP
+2625 
-2632 DGLPPITPLIA
+2632 
-2643 GSNGPPS
+2643 
-2650 ADPFGDLD
+2650 
-2658 DGGQQPWPECL
+2658 
-2669 RGDIAAGFSLVVSE
+2669 
-2683 GGSVDELEACAR
+2683 
-2695 SADITALYTLSEGE
+2695 
-2709 FVSYILGA
+2709 
-2717 PAFVTQPFRDLF
+2717 
-2729 ADGLPLM
+2729 
-2736 TPLVARSEGQ
+2736 
-2746 PGGR
+2746 GRY

>member
-1 MAVKAA
+1 MAGDFQRIAVKAS
-7 LVLLAGWAAIVLV
+7 LVLLAGWAAIVLA
-20 GADANTMAEMGPD
+20 GADANTTAEMGPD
-33 AAPAPR
+33 AAPVPR
-39 WQSAVEVEQEEARPR
+39 QQSAVAVEQQEAWPR

-78 PAHTPPNTD
+78 PARTPPNTD

-110 ESQAQAHQ
+110 ESQAPAHQ

-125 QSAPDPEQEAPRTDD
+125 QSAPDPEQEAPRTDK

-180 SEIVPRQ
+180 SEIVQRQ
-187 AASAQSDGP
+187 AASAQSNEP

-215 VLDADSD
+215 VLNPDSD
-222 QSTIDQ
+222 QSRIDQ

-237 GRVHDQTFTTNAFL
+237 GRVHDQTFTTNAFFI
-251 VDTEP
+251 DTEP

-306 CAEIDRS
+306 CAKIDRS

-353 PETMGEGIRV
+353 PETMGEGIRI
-363 AVVDSGMH
+363 AIVDTGMH
-371 SAHEDLSMNVDTS
+371 SAHEDLSLNVDTS

-428 IYGYNLLAGSTVPD
+428 IYGYNLIAGSTVPD
-442 ANVADAMTRDLADT
+442 AKVADAMTRDLADT

-464 PGRAGNPVRA
+464 FGHTGAPVRA

-496 YVWAGGNGYRESD
+496 YVWSGGNSYRGGD
-509 HANLGGLA
+509 HANLDGQA

-548 LSGNVSYGR
+548 LSGNVASGR
-557 RNYAYNPDA
+557 RNYLHNPDGH
-566 NLPPITTTDN
+566 LQPITTTDN
-576 GNRYRETFSGT
+576 DNRYRETFSGT

-668 TNLPPWRTTSDDS
+668 TNLPLWRTTSDDS

-714 EFVEINVNMVHSQ
+714 EFVEINVNLVHSQ

-892 TVQGSTSPVA
+892 TVQGSTSPIA

-907 APNVSGR
+907 APNISAR

-939 ILSSATA
+939 ILSTA

-1035 AIRAIDPNGDN
+1035 AIRAIDPNDDN
-1046 LTYESASLDFK
+1046 LTYESASPDFK
-1057 HFAIDESS
+1057 HFAIDKSS

-1079 SSYTFAVSVSDQKDV
+1079 SSYTFAVAVSDQKDV

-1101 SDDTIMVTVTIED
+1101 SDDTIVVTVTVED

-1148 VLEWRL
+1148 VFEWRL
-1154 SGPDAD
+1154 SGPDAG
-1160 HFEVSD
+1160 HFEVSG

-1406 IITVVDQ
+1406 SITVVDQ

-1469 ETITYTPRADYHG
+1469 ETITYTPRLNHHG

-1513 FAAVPAERSV
+1513 FAAAPAERSVSENAQPGAKVGVPVIATDVDGDLLGYRLQGAPEFEIDEDTGQIQVAPGVTLDREHTSSYEVTVTASDRLNESDSITVTINVSNVNEAPTAVNDTATTDEDQSVTIDVLDNDTDPDTERAALTVSVLRDPLDGTARVESDRTITYTPNANFAGENSFTYRLSDGSLSDDGSVTVTVEAVNDAPAFPAATTARSVSENAQPGANVGTPVTARDIDSATLIYRLTGASEFEIVEDTGQIQVAPGVTLDRERTPSYEVTVTASDGKGGTDSITVTINVSNVNEAPTAVNDTATTDEDQSVRIDVLANDTDPDTERAALTVSVLRDPLDGTARVERDRTITYTPNANFAGENSFTYSVSDGSLSDDGSVTVTVAAVNDAPAFPAVPAERSV
-1523 SENAPGA
+1523 SENAQPGA

-1615 TATTDEDQS
+1615 TATTDEDLS
-1624 VRIDVLAN
+1624 VKIDVLAN
-1632 DTDPDTERAA
+1632 DTDPDTEPAA

-1648 RDPLDGTA
+1648 RQPLNGTA

-1668 NANFAGEN
+1668 NANYHGPP
-1676 SFTYRLSDGSL
+1676 SDTFTYR
-1687 SDDGSVTVTV
+1687 
-1697 EAVND
+1697 
-1702 APAFPA
+1702 
-1708 ATAERSVS
+1708 
-1716 ENASPRAKVGVP
+1716 
-1728 VIATDVD
+1728 
-1735 GDLLGYR
+1735 
-1742 LQGAPEFEI
+1742 
-1751 DEDTG
+1751 
-1756 QIQVAPGVTLDR
+1756 
-1768 ERTPS
+1768 
-1773 YEVTVTASDGKGGT
+1773 
-1787 DSITVTINVSNVNEA
+1787 
-1802 PTAVNDTA
+1802 
-1810 TTDEDQSVRI
+1810 
-1820 DVLDNDTDPDTE
+1820 
-1832 RAALTVS
+1832 
-1839 VLRDPLDGT
+1839 
-1848 ARVESDRTIT
+1848 
-1858 YTPNANFAGENS
+1858 
-1870 FTYRL
+1870 
-1875 SDGSLSDDGSV
+1875 
-1886 TVTVEAVNDAPAFPA
+1886 
-1901 VPAERS
+1901 
-1907 VSENALPGAKVGVP
+1907 
-1921 VIATDVDGDLLGYR
+1921 
-1935 LQGAPEF
+1935 
-1942 EIDEDTGQIQ
+1942 
-1952 VAPGVTLDRERTP
+1952 
-1965 SYEVTVTASDG
+1965 
-1976 KGGTDSITVTINVSN
+1976 
-1991 VNEAPTAVNDTA
+1991 
-2003 TTDEDQ
+2003 
-2009 SVRIDVLAN
+2009 
-2018 DTDPDTERA
+2018 
-2027 ALTVSVGR
+2027 
-2035 QPLNGTASV
+2035 
-2044 ESDRTITYTP
+2044 
-2054 NANFAGENSFTYS
+2054 

-2085 VNDAPTF
+2085 VNDAPAF
-2092 PSPTAARSVPE
+2092 PAATTARSVPE
-2103 DAEADDN
+2103 DAEAHDN

-2144 ITVGMGVTFD
+2144 IAVATGVTFD
-2154 AATKDTY
+2154 IATQETY
-2161 TVTVTADDGS
+2161 VVTVTADDGS

-2185 VTAGPPI
+2185 VTAGPV
-2192 IIITGGGGGGGGGG
+2192 IIITGGGGGGG
-2206 GPSPSEV
+2206 GPSPSEA

-2223 EQLDG
+2223 EELDG

-2263 GERLSEREFTL
+2263 GERVEEREFTL
-2274 AEANR
+2274 AETNR

-2284 WSDRSVVWVSDSGR
+2284 WSDRSVVWVSDSGQ
-2298 ERLFAYRLADG
+2298 ERLFAYDLATG
-2309 ERLEEREFALAAGN
+2309 ERLEEREFALAEGN

-2340 GRADALF
+2340 SRAGALF
-2347 AYGFESGELLAEYAL
+2347 AYDFETGELLAEYEL
-2362 DSANDDPRGIWSDG
+2362 DAANDDPRGIWSDG

-2410 DDARELERVSDE
+2410 DAARELERVSDE

-2437 IWSDGEV
+2437 IWSDGDV

-2479 AFSSSNTEYEAVV
+2479 EFDPGRTDYEAVV

-2503 EAMQRRTDVAIDPP
+2503 GAAQDDAVVDIAPA

-2530 QDLGEIAVTVT
+2530 QDLGEITVTVT
-2541 SADGSRTRVYRVQFP
+2541 SQDGSRTKTYRVELAEAGP
-2556 ETGWDPARD
+2556 SAS
-2565 PWPHCLRGAIS
+2565 CLRGA
-2576 EGFSLV
+2576 V
-2582 VYEGGS
+2582 S
-2588 VDELVGCAESRGI
+2588 V
-2601 VALYALHEGAY
+2601 
-2612 VSHILGAPDFVNA
+2612 
-2625 GFLELFP
+2625 
-2632 DGLPPITPLIA
+2632 
-2643 GSNGPPS
+2643 
-2650 ADPFGDLD
+2650 
-2658 DGGQQPWPECL
+2658 
-2669 RGDIAAGFSLVVSE
+2669 GFSLVVSE
-2683 GGSVDELEACAR
+2683 GGSLDDLVACAGSR
-2695 SADITALYTLSEGE
+2695 HVTALYVLDGGEYVSYIVGAPELVNARFVELFPDRVPALTPLIARSDGPATDAPAASAVTEPWAACLQGEIVEGFNLVLYEGGSIDDLDACAEGVGLSALYVLDDGVW
-2709 FVSYILGA
+2709 VSYILGA
-2717 PAFVTQPFRDLF
+2717 PELVNHSFRELF
-2729 ADGLPLM
+2729 TDVLPVA
-2736 TPLVARSEGQ
+2736 TPLVGKSH
-2746 PGGR
+2746 

>member
-1 MAVKAA
+1 MAGDFQRIAVKAS
-7 LVLLAGWAAIVLV
+7 LVLLAGWAAIVLA
-20 GADANTMAEMGPD
+20 GADANTTAEMGPD

-39 WQSAVEVEQEEARPR
+39 QQSAVAVEQEEARPR

-60 AASREPSEIAEN
+60 AASREPSERAEN

-87 QDASEPSQPTEE
+87 QDASEPSQPTAE

-110 ESQAQAHQ
+110 ESQAPAHQ

-180 SEIVPRQ
+180 SEIVQRQ
-187 AASAQSDGP
+187 AASAQSDEP

-215 VLDADSD
+215 VLNPDSD
-222 QSTIDQ
+222 QSRIDQ

-237 GRVHDQTFTTNAFL
+237 GRVHDQTFTTNAFFI
-251 VDTEP
+251 DTEP

-281 REATPQASDSL
+281 REATPQASGSL

-353 PETMGEGIRV
+353 PETMGEGIRI
-363 AVVDSGMH
+363 AIVDTGMH
-371 SAHEDLSMNVDTS
+371 SAHEDLSLNVDTS
-384 RNHNYRNGDTNISGS
+384 RNHNYRNGDSNISGS
-399 RAGHGT
+399 NAGHGT

-428 IYGYNLLAGSTVPD
+428 IYGYNLIAGRAVPD

-464 PGRAGNPVRA
+464 FGHTGAPVRA

-496 YVWAGGNGYRESD
+496 YVWSGGNSYRGGD
-509 HANLGGLA
+509 HANLDGQV
-517 NHYAVTAVCA
+517 NHYAVTTVCA

-548 LSGNVSYGR
+548 LSGNVASGR
-557 RNYAYNPDA
+557 RNYLYNPDGH
-566 NLPPITTTDN
+566 LQPITTTDN
-576 GNRYRETFSGT
+576 DNRYRETFSGT

-668 TNLPPWRTTSDDS
+668 TNLPLWRTTSDDS

-699 TIESTLTVDDYVRFV
+699 TIESTLAVDDYVRFV

-815 QSITAHWMAPDDQGG
+815 QSITAHWMDPDDQGG

-907 APNVSGR
+907 APNVSAR

-939 ILSSATA
+939 ILSSDTA

-951 GDNWTEE
+951 GNNWTEE

-1016 ETGIRSV
+1016 ATGIRSV

-1035 AIRAIDPNGDN
+1035 AIRAIDPNDDN
-1046 LTYESASLDFK
+1046 LTYESASPAVK
-1057 HFAIDESS
+1057 HFAIDKSN

-1079 SSYTFAVSVSDQKDV
+1079 SSYTFVVSVSDHKDV
-1094 NAEADTT
+1094 NAEADPTV
-1101 SDDTIMVTVTIED
+1101 DDTIMVTVTIED

-1160 HFEVSD
+1160 HFEVSG

-1175 PDYDAFADADTDSA
+1175 PDYDAFADADKDSA
-1189 YEVSVEAYE
+1189 YEVSVGAYE

-1205 GSLAGRIEVTIN
+1205 GSLVGRIEVTIN

-1228 DDSVTVVED
+1228 DDSVTIVED
-1237 TRTYLNVLAN
+1237 TRAYINVLAN

-1262 STDNASLVVQPGGLI
+1262 STDNASLVIQPGGLI
-1277 RYSPNPNFDKQDR
+1277 RYSPNPNFNKQDR

-1315 APVFPAGAMQLEVA
+1315 APDFPVGPIRLKVA

-1348 GGPLT
+1348 GGHLT
-1353 YRLIGNNFPFE
+1353 YRLIGNKFPFE

-1406 IITVVDQ
+1406 IITVTAT

-1426 TTREDEAVVVRVL
+1426 TTREDEAVVVPVL

-1449 LAVIRVTAPQNGA
+1449 LAVIRVTAPQNGV

-1469 ETITYTPRADYHG
+1469 ETITYTPRLNHHG
-1482 ADSFTYTV
+1482 ADSFSYTV
-1490 SDGHLDGQAEVSV
+1490 SDGHLGDQAQVSV
-1503 TIRSVNDAPA
+1503 TIRS
-1513 FAAVPAERSV
+1513 
-1523 SENAPGA
+1523 
-1530 KVGVPVIATDV
+1530 
-1541 DDITLTYRLQGAPE
+1541 
-1555 FEIVEDTG
+1555 
-1563 QIQVAPGV
+1563 
-1571 TLDREHTSSYEVTVT
+1571 
-1586 ASDRLNESDSITVTI
+1586 
-1601 NVSNVNEAPTAVND
+1601 
-1615 TATTDEDQS
+1615 
-1624 VRIDVLAN
+1624 
-1632 DTDPDTERAA
+1632 
-1642 LTVSVL
+1642 
-1648 RDPLDGTA
+1648 
-1656 RVESDRTITYTP
+1656 
-1668 NANFAGEN
+1668 
-1676 SFTYRLSDGSL
+1676 
-1687 SDDGSVTVTV
+1687 
-1697 EAVND
+1697 
-1702 APAFPA
+1702 
-1708 ATAERSVS
+1708 
-1716 ENASPRAKVGVP
+1716 
-1728 VIATDVD
+1728 
-1735 GDLLGYR
+1735 
-1742 LQGAPEFEI
+1742 
-1751 DEDTG
+1751 
-1756 QIQVAPGVTLDR
+1756 
-1768 ERTPS
+1768 
-1773 YEVTVTASDGKGGT
+1773 
-1787 DSITVTINVSNVNEA
+1787 
-1802 PTAVNDTA
+1802 
-1810 TTDEDQSVRI
+1810 
-1820 DVLDNDTDPDTE
+1820 
-1832 RAALTVS
+1832 
-1839 VLRDPLDGT
+1839 
-1848 ARVESDRTIT
+1848 
-1858 YTPNANFAGENS
+1858 
-1870 FTYRL
+1870 
-1875 SDGSLSDDGSV
+1875 
-1886 TVTVEAVNDAPAFPA
+1886 
-1901 VPAERS
+1901 
-1907 VSENALPGAKVGVP
+1907 
-1921 VIATDVDGDLLGYR
+1921 
-1935 LQGAPEF
+1935 
-1942 EIDEDTGQIQ
+1942 
-1952 VAPGVTLDRERTP
+1952 
-1965 SYEVTVTASDG
+1965 
-1976 KGGTDSITVTINVSN
+1976 
-1991 VNEAPTAVNDTA
+1991 
-2003 TTDEDQ
+2003 
-2009 SVRIDVLAN
+2009 
-2018 DTDPDTERA
+2018 
-2027 ALTVSVGR
+2027 
-2035 QPLNGTASV
+2035 
-2044 ESDRTITYTP
+2044 
-2054 NANFAGENSFTYS
+2054 
-2067 VSDGSLS
+2067 
-2074 DAGSVTVTVEA
+2074 

-2092 PSPTAARSVPE
+2092 PSPTAARSVSE

-2129 SGADSGSF
+2129 SGADASSF
-2137 NIDSNGQ
+2137 DIDSDGQ
-2144 ITVGMGVTFD
+2144 IAVATGVTFD
-2154 AATKDTY
+2154 IATQETY
-2161 TVTVTADDGS
+2161 VVTVTADDGS

-2185 VTAGPPI
+2185 VTARPVV
-2192 IIITGGGGGGGGGG
+2192 IITGGGGGGGGGG

-2223 EQLDG
+2223 AELDG
-2228 GNDRATG
+2228 GNDWPTG
-2235 VWSDGT
+2235 LWSDGE
-2241 TLWVADNADGAGDAV
+2241 TLWIAENGQGTDDAV
-2256 YAYDRES
+2256 YAYDLAS
-2263 GERLSEREFTL
+2263 GERVEEREFDL

-2279 APRGF
+2279 APRGI
-2284 WSDRSVVWVSDSGR
+2284 WSDRSVVWVSDSGQ
-2298 ERLFAYRLADG
+2298 ERLFAYDLATG
-2309 ERLEEREFALAAGN
+2309 ERLEEREFALAAAQRRC
-2323 SDARGIW
+2323 ARHLVRRG
-2330 SDEETMWVLD
+2330 DDVGA
-2340 GRADALF
+2340 GRPRRRALRLRLRERRT
-2347 AYGFESGELLAEYAL
+2347 ARRVRPRLRQRRPPRHLVRRRHHLGLR
-2362 DSANDDPRGIWSDG
+2362 PRGEAP
-2376 VTIWVSDHGAKRLI
+2376 H
-2390 AYRLPVLPD
+2390 RLP
-2399 AETDPGEEDAD
+2399 
-2410 DDARELERVSDE
+2410 
-2422 EFTELSKASNNSPRG
+2422 
-2437 IWSDGEV
+2437 
-2444 MYVADESDDRVYS
+2444 
-2457 YNMPDAIDAR
+2457 
-2467 LASLTLS
+2467 
-2474 GVDIG
+2474 
-2479 AFSSSNTEYEAVV
+2479 
-2492 ADGVTETTVEA
+2492 
-2503 EAMQRRTDVAIDPP
+2503 
-2517 DADGEADGHQVAL
+2517 
-2530 QDLGEIAVTVT
+2530 
-2541 SADGSRTRVYRVQFP
+2541 
-2556 ETGWDPARD
+2556 PAR
-2565 PWPHCLRGAIS
+2565 
-2576 EGFSLV
+2576 
-2582 VYEGGS
+2582 
-2588 VDELVGCAESRGI
+2588 
-2601 VALYALHEGAY
+2601 
-2612 VSHILGAPDFVNA
+2612 
-2625 GFLELFP
+2625 
-2632 DGLPPITPLIA
+2632 
-2643 GSNGPPS
+2643 
-2650 ADPFGDLD
+2650 
-2658 DGGQQPWPECL
+2658 
-2669 RGDIAAGFSLVVSE
+2669 AAG
-2683 GGSVDELEACAR
+2683 C
-2695 SADITALYTLSEGE
+2695 
-2709 FVSYILGA
+2709 
-2717 PAFVTQPFRDLF
+2717 RD
-2729 ADGLPLM
+2729 GP
-2736 TPLVARSEGQ
+2736 RR
-2746 PGGR
+2746 GGRGRRRQGTRARPATRSSRSCRRPATTARAASGRTAT

>member
-1 MAVKAA
+1 
-7 LVLLAGWAAIVLV
+7 
-20 GADANTMAEMGPD
+20 MGPD

-39 WQSAVEVEQEEARPR
+39 QQSAVAVEQEEARPR

-78 PAHTPPNTD
+78 PARTPPNTD

-110 ESQAQAHQ
+110 ESQAPAHQ

-180 SEIVPRQ
+180 SEIVQRQ

-215 VLDADSD
+215 VLNPDSD
-222 QSTIDQ
+222 SSRIDQ

-237 GRVHDQTFTTNAFL
+237 GRVHDQTFTTNAFFI
-251 VDTEP
+251 DTEP

-281 REATPQASDSL
+281 REATPQASGSL

-353 PETMGEGIRV
+353 PETMGEGIRI
-363 AVVDSGMH
+363 AIVDTGMH
-371 SAHEDLSMNVDTS
+371 SAHEDLSLNVDTS
-384 RNHNYRNGDTNISGS
+384 RNHNYRNGDSNISGS
-399 RAGHGT
+399 NAGHGT

-428 IYGYNLLAGSTVPD
+428 IYGYNLIAGRAVPD

-464 PGRAGNPVRA
+464 FGHTGAPVRA

-496 YVWAGGNGYRESD
+496 YVWSGGNSYRGGD
-509 HANLGGLA
+509 HANLDGQA
-517 NHYAVTAVCA
+517 NHYAVTTVCA

-548 LSGNVSYGR
+548 LSGNVASGR
-557 RNYAYNPDA
+557 RHYLYNPDGH
-566 NLPPITTTDN
+566 LQPITTTDN

-587 SAAAPIVSGVVA
+587 AAAAPIVSGVVA

-714 EFVEINVNMVHSQ
+714 EFVEININMVHSQ

-801 HGPTLTLSLPTPGD
+801 HGGTPGQPTLGLPTPGD
-815 QSITAHWMAPDDQGG
+815 QSITAHWMALDDPGG
-830 SDITSYDLRFIRSDA
+830 SAVTSYDLRFIRSDA

-863 YEITGLEAGVY
+863 YEITGLDAGVY
-874 YDIQVRAHNDPG
+874 YDIQVRAHNDLG
-886 AGSWTI
+886 AGLWSM

-902 PETLA
+902 PETPA
-907 APNVSGR
+907 APNITAR
-914 AGELR
+914 ARELQ
-919 VSWTPPRAGQVGILR
+919 VSWTPPMAGQVGILR
-934 YGLRY
+934 YDLRY
-939 ILSSATA
+939 ILSSVTA

-958 VAWTTGGGE
+958 VAWTTGSGE
-967 LKHIIDGLTNGV
+967 LKHTIDNLTNDVG
-979 SYDVQARAVN
+979 YDVQARAAN

-996 SSTSAGAPFIA
+996 SSTSAGAPFLR
-1007 NAEPAFPMS
+1007 NKEPAFPMS

-1046 LTYESASLDFK
+1046 LTYESFSLDFK

-1065 GQIQTKKPLNHEDK
+1065 GQIQTKKPLNHEHK
-1079 SSYTFAVSVSDQKDV
+1079 SSYTFIVYVSDHKDV

-1101 SDDTIMVTVTIED
+1101 VDDTIMVTVTVED

-1133 GRYVADFNATDPEND
+1133 GRYVAGFNATDPEND
-1148 VLEWRL
+1148 VFEWRL
-1154 SGPDAD
+1154 SGPDAG
-1160 HFEVSD
+1160 HFEVSN
-1166 SGALSFVAN
+1166 SGALSFVAD
-1175 PDYDAFADADTDSA
+1175 PDYDADADADGDNG
-1189 YEVSVEAYE
+1189 YEVFVEAF
-1198 VPVEASD
+1198 D
-1205 GSLAGRIEVTIN
+1205 GSLAGRLQVTIN
-1217 ILDVNEPLVAE
+1217 ILDVNEALVAE
-1228 DDSVTVVED
+1228 DDSVTVRED
-1237 TRTYLNVLAN
+1237 TPTSINVLAN
-1247 DNDPE
+1247 DRDPE

-1262 STDNASLVVQPGGLI
+1262 NTGNASLVVQPGGLI

-1290 FTYQISDGTDR
+1290 FTYHISDGINR
-1301 ASATVIVTIEPVND
+1301 AAARVFVTIEPVND
-1315 APVFPAGAMQLEVA
+1315 APDFPAGPIELEVA

-1348 GGPLT
+1348 GDRLT
-1353 YRLIGNNFPFE
+1353 YGLIGDFPFE
-1364 IDTSSGQILVGPGAS
+1364 IDTSSGQILVGSGAS

-1396 PGFAKSDILV
+1396 PGFATDDIV
-1406 IITVVDQ
+1406 VSIKVVDQ
-1413 GVNEAPVASDDAA
+1413 V
-1426 TTREDEAVVVRVL
+1426 TT
-1439 DNDRDPENDD
+1439 
-1449 LAVIRVTAPQNGA
+1449 TT
-1462 AEVDAGG
+1462 
-1469 ETITYTPRADYHG
+1469 TISTRG
-1482 ADSFTYTV
+1482 
-1490 SDGHLDGQAEVSV
+1490 
-1503 TIRSVNDAPA
+1503 
-1513 FAAVPAERSV
+1513 
-1523 SENAPGA
+1523 
-1530 KVGVPVIATDV
+1530 
-1541 DDITLTYRLQGAPE
+1541 
-1555 FEIVEDTG
+1555 
-1563 QIQVAPGV
+1563 
-1571 TLDREHTSSYEVTVT
+1571 
-1586 ASDRLNESDSITVTI
+1586 
-1601 NVSNVNEAPTAVND
+1601 
-1615 TATTDEDQS
+1615 
-1624 VRIDVLAN
+1624 
-1632 DTDPDTERAA
+1632 
-1642 LTVSVL
+1642 
-1648 RDPLDGTA
+1648 
-1656 RVESDRTITYTP
+1656 
-1668 NANFAGEN
+1668 
-1676 SFTYRLSDGSL
+1676 
-1687 SDDGSVTVTV
+1687 
-1697 EAVND
+1697 
-1702 APAFPA
+1702 
-1708 ATAERSVS
+1708 
-1716 ENASPRAKVGVP
+1716 
-1728 VIATDVD
+1728 
-1735 GDLLGYR
+1735 
-1742 LQGAPEFEI
+1742 
-1751 DEDTG
+1751 
-1756 QIQVAPGVTLDR
+1756 
-1768 ERTPS
+1768 
-1773 YEVTVTASDGKGGT
+1773 
-1787 DSITVTINVSNVNEA
+1787 
-1802 PTAVNDTA
+1802 
-1810 TTDEDQSVRI
+1810 
-1820 DVLDNDTDPDTE
+1820 
-1832 RAALTVS
+1832 
-1839 VLRDPLDGT
+1839 
-1848 ARVESDRTIT
+1848 
-1858 YTPNANFAGENS
+1858 
-1870 FTYRL
+1870 
-1875 SDGSLSDDGSV
+1875 
-1886 TVTVEAVNDAPAFPA
+1886 
-1901 VPAERS
+1901 
-1907 VSENALPGAKVGVP
+1907 
-1921 VIATDVDGDLLGYR
+1921 
-1935 LQGAPEF
+1935 
-1942 EIDEDTGQIQ
+1942 
-1952 VAPGVTLDRERTP
+1952 
-1965 SYEVTVTASDG
+1965 
-1976 KGGTDSITVTINVSN
+1976 
-1991 VNEAPTAVNDTA
+1991 
-2003 TTDEDQ
+2003 
-2009 SVRIDVLAN
+2009 
-2018 DTDPDTERA
+2018 
-2027 ALTVSVGR
+2027 
-2035 QPLNGTASV
+2035 
-2044 ESDRTITYTP
+2044 
-2054 NANFAGENSFTYS
+2054 
-2067 VSDGSLS
+2067 
-2074 DAGSVTVTVEA
+2074 
-2085 VNDAPTF
+2085 
-2092 PSPTAARSVPE
+2092 
-2103 DAEADDN
+2103 
-2110 VGAPVTAM
+2110 
-2118 DVESAL
+2118 
-2124 LTYSL
+2124 
-2129 SGADSGSF
+2129 
-2137 NIDSNGQ
+2137 
-2144 ITVGMGVTFD
+2144 
-2154 AATKDTY
+2154 
-2161 TVTVTADDGS
+2161 
-2171 GEANATATVEVTIT
+2171 
-2185 VTAGPPI
+2185 
-2192 IIITGGGGGGGGGG
+2192 TGGGGGGGGGG
-2206 GPSPSEV
+2206 PTPSEV
-2213 DFEWTVQHDI
+2213 EFEWTVDRDI
-2223 EQLDG
+2223 EELDG
-2228 GNDRATG
+2228 ANDRATG

-2263 GERLSEREFTL
+2263 GERLTGREFALHET
-2274 AEANR
+2274 NR

-2284 WSDRSVVWVSDSGR
+2284 WSDGETVWVSDSGQ
-2298 ERLFAYRLADG
+2298 ERLFAYDLATG

-2340 GRADALF
+2340 GVKDSLF
-2347 AYGFESGELLAEYAL
+2347 AYGFESGELLAEYEL
-2362 DSANDDPRGIWSDG
+2362 DAANDDPRGIWSDG
-2376 VTIWVSDHGAKRLI
+2376 VTIWVSDHGGKRLF
-2390 AYRLPVLPD
+2390 AYRLPALPD
-2399 AETDPGEEDAD
+2399 AETDSGDEDAG
-2410 DDARELERVSDE
+2410 DDARELERVRDE
-2422 EFTELSKASNNSPRG
+2422 EFSKLSRASNNSPRG
-2437 IWSDGEV
+2437 IWSDGDV

-2474 GVDIG
+2474 GVDVGEFDPGRTDYEG
-2479 AFSSSNTEYEAVV
+2479 AV

-2503 EAMQRRTDVAIDPP
+2503 AAMQRRTDVAIDPP
-2517 DADGEADGHQVAL
+2517 DADGDDANGHQVAL
-2530 QDLGEIAVTVT
+2530 QDLGEITVTVT
-2541 SADGSRTRVYRVQFP
+2541 SQDGSRKKTYRVQFP
-2556 ETGWDPARD
+2556 ETAWDPARD

-2588 VDELVGCAESRGI
+2588 VEELIGCAESRGI
-2601 VALYALHEGAY
+2601 VALYAPHEGVY

-2632 DGLPPITPLIA
+2632 DGLPPVTPLVA

-2650 ADPFGDLD
+2650 PDPFGDLD
-2658 DGGQQPWPECL
+2658 DGGQPWPECL
-2669 RGDIAAGFSLVVSE
+2669 RGDIATGFSLVVSE
-2683 GGSVDELEACAR
+2683 GGSADELGACAQSR
-2695 SADITALYTLSEGE
+2695 DVAALYALSDGV

-2717 PAFVTQPFRDLF
+2717 PDLVNAGFLELF
-2729 ADGLPLM
+2729 ADGVPLI
-2736 TPLVARSEGQ
+2736 TPLVARSEDP
-2746 PGGR
+2746 PGAR